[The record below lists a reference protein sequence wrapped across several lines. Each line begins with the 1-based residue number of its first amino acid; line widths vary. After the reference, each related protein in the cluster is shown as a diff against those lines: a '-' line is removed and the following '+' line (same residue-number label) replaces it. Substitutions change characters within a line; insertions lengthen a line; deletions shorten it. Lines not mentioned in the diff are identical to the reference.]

1 MDCDKLKN
9 FYLEKIKT
17 SQIKDENFLAK
28 PSESIRMHTDNLI
41 INAFLLKQLGYIK
54 SDKLFYD
61 LLVACEY
68 HDYGKLNSMFQK
80 RIRKGFSFKD
90 DREVPHA
97 ILSMFFI
104 DKTVCS
110 DYIGVLFSIM
120 FHHYHKK
127 SPLTIFYRRIPLIKK
142 FLFELNFNV
151 NDYNKMCA
159 NIKKIGT
166 IFNTNLNDKQKQY
179 AVLLKGL
186 LHKCDYSASANIPC
200 EKKNDFLL
208 DSIEEWRNGGFE
220 HYEYY
225 NCQKYC
231 ISNRDENIIMI
242 APTGRGKTEA
252 GLLWCGDNKCF
263 FVLPLKTAINAMYGR
278 IKELANDV
286 EAEDVYKSRV
296 ALVHSDMKSYYL
308 KDAND
313 KDTDYDFNYEELSR
327 QFCLPVTVCTPDQ
340 IFDFVLKYPGY
351 EYKLAISSYSK
362 FIIDEIQMYSPDIL
376 AAIIY
381 AIKMI
386 HIMGGKVAVLTAT
399 LPPFVKEE
407 LLKIF
412 GDDVQLADF
421 STEGILRHNVKVFDD
436 KLETDDVI
444 EIVNETNSDTVKKY
458 LVVCNTVKTAN
469 RIYRE
474 LSESNIDAEIN
485 LFHANF
491 IKKDRMKKEKEIM
504 KASEKELNE
513 MNKPEI
519 WISTSVVEASL
530 DIDFDILI
538 TELSDLFSLFQRFGR
553 TNRKGKKDF
562 SNFNCYVFT
571 ELQDRADSFI
581 DKDIHNL
588 SKDAIVTVEGLLTE
602 QEKNSLIEQYLSVE
616 KVQDTNYYKDYCK
629 FFSIYEKE
637 RDYLKSS
644 KESLRNI
651 DRIDAIPKCIYD
663 ENIDLINKNLGII
676 TSKGPKPDAKM
687 EATEKILELTV
698 SVNTYRCKEYE
709 TKIPVD
715 MKFRR
720 IPVIDCNYSFDSGL
734 DFEFIEKP
742 IDDESKEITFY

>member
-1 MDCDKLKN
+1 MTYDEFKKL
-9 FYLEKIKT
+9 YLAKIKT
-17 SQIKDENFLAK
+17 SQIDDEKFLAK
-28 PSESIRMHTDNLI
+28 PSESIRKHTDKLI
-41 INAFLLKQLGYIK
+41 KNAFLLKQLGYMK

-61 LLVACEY
+61 LLVACEF

-80 RIRKGFSFKD
+80 RIRKRFPFYAD
-90 DREVPHA
+90 QEVAHA
-97 ILSMFFI
+97 VLSIYFI
-104 DKTVCS
+104 EKNICN
-110 DYIGVLFSIM
+110 DYISVLFSV
-120 FHHYHKK
+120 FYHHYYRKK
-127 SPLTIFYRRIPLIKK
+127 KPSYWNDHDPQLIKK
-142 FLFELNFNV
+142 FLDEFDNLPNYDFMDENLEWVKDLFE
-151 NDYNKMCA
+151 K
-159 NIKKIGT
+159 
-166 IFNTNLNDKQKQY
+166 NLNEPDKQY

-208 DSIEEWRNGGFE
+208 ESIEDWRSGKFQ
-220 HYEYY
+220 Y
-225 NCQKYC
+225 NTLQEFC
-231 ISNRDENIIMI
+231 IANRNENIMI
-242 APTGRGKTEA
+242 TAPTGMGKTEA

-263 FVLPLKTAINAMYGR
+263 FVLPLKTAINAMFDR
-278 IKELANDV
+278 IKKLANDV

-313 KDTDYDFNYEELSR
+313 KDTDYDFDYEEVSR

-421 STEGILRHNVKVFDD
+421 SSEGILRHNVKVFDD

-513 MNKPEI
+513 MTKPEI

-562 SNFNCYVFT
+562 SDYNCYVFT

-588 SKDAIVTVEGLLTE
+588 SKDAIVTVEGVLTE
-602 QEKNSLIEQYLSVE
+602 QEKNSLIEKYLSVE

-676 TSKGPKPDAKM
+676 TSKGPKPDVKM
-687 EATEKILELTV
+687 KATEEILELTV

-734 DFEFIEKP
+734 DFEFLEKP
-742 IDDESKEITFY
+742 TDDESKEITFY

>member
-1 MDCDKLKN
+1 MDYHN
-9 FYLEKIKT
+9 A
-17 SQIKDENFLAK
+17 LAK
-28 PSESIRMHTDNLI
+28 PSETIEQHTDK
-41 INAFLLKQLGYIK
+41 LLECAKVLYDLGYIK
-54 SDKLFYD
+54 SEQLYKD
-61 LLVACEY
+61 LLVACKN
-68 HDYGKLNSMFQK
+68 HDMGKMNSQFQIRIK
-80 RIRKGFSFKD
+80 RRSKYNYEI
-90 DREVPHA
+90 EVPHA
-97 ILSMFFI
+97 VLSIFFVN
-104 DKTVCS
+104 DSECN
-110 DYIGVLFSIM
+110 DYTSVLFAVLY
-120 FHHYHKK
+120 HHYHKE
-127 SPLTIFYRRIPLIKK
+127 SPMNVFRRDRQLVEK
-142 FLFELNFNV
+142 FLTELNFQA
-151 NDYNKMCA
+151 NDYNKMRR
-159 NIKKIGT
+159 NLSKVKKI
-166 IFNTNLNDKQKQY
+166 FQTNLNDKQKQY

-263 FVLPLKTAINAMYGR
+263 FVLPLKTAINAMYVR
-278 IKELANDV
+278 IKKLANDV
-286 EAEDVYKSRV
+286 EAEELYKRRV

-308 KDAND
+308 KDAYD

-421 STEGILRHNVKVFDD
+421 SSEGILRHNVKVFDD
-436 KLETDDVI
+436 KLKTDDVI
-444 EIVNETNSDTVKKY
+444 QIVNETNSDTVKKY

-562 SNFNCYVFT
+562 SNYNCYVFT
-571 ELQDRADSFI
+571 ELQDKADSFI

-588 SKDAIVTVEGLLTE
+588 SKDAIVTVEGVLTE
-602 QEKNSLIEQYLSVE
+602 QEKNSLIEKYLSVE
-616 KVQDTNYYKDYCK
+616 KVQDTDYYKDYCK
-629 FFSIYEKE
+629 FFENYEDE
-637 RDYLKSS
+637 YDYLNSS
-644 KESLRNI
+644 NDSLRNI

-676 TSKGPKPDAKM
+676 TSKGAKPDVKM
-687 EATEKILELTV
+687 QATEEILELTV

-742 IDDESKEITFY
+742 TDDESKEITFY

>member
-1 MDCDKLKN
+1 MDYHDA
-9 FYLEKIKT
+9 
-17 SQIKDENFLAK
+17 LAK
-28 PSESIRMHTDNLI
+28 PDETIEQHTDK
-41 INAFLLKQLGYIK
+41 LLECAKVLYDLGYIK
-54 SDKLFYD
+54 SEQLYKD
-61 LLVACEY
+61 LLVACKN
-68 HDYGKLNSMFQK
+68 HDMGKINSQFQIRIK
-80 RIRKGFSFKD
+80 RKSRFNYEI
-90 DREVPHA
+90 EVPHA
-97 ILSMFFI
+97 VLSIFFVN
-104 DKTVCS
+104 DSECN
-110 DYIGVLFSIM
+110 DYTSVLFAVLY
-120 FHHYHKK
+120 HHYHKE
-127 SPLTIFYRRIPLIKK
+127 SPMNVFRSERQLIESFLTELDFQQDDYSIMRRKLTK
-142 FLFELNFNV
+142 V
-151 NDYNKMCA
+151 
-159 NIKKIGT
+159 KKI
-166 IFNTNLNDKQKQY
+166 FQTNLNDKQKQY

-208 DSIEEWRNGGFE
+208 DSIEEWRSGKFQ
-220 HYEYY
+220 Y
-225 NCQKYC
+225 NTLQEFC
-231 ISNRDENIIMI
+231 IANRNENIMVT
-242 APTGRGKTEA
+242 APTGMGKTEA

-278 IKELANDV
+278 IKELAKDV

-362 FIIDEIQMYSPDIL
+362 FIIDEIQMYSPDVL

-421 STEGILRHNVKVFDD
+421 SSEGILRHNVKVFDD

-444 EIVNETNSDTVKKY
+444 QIVNETNSDTVKKY

-562 SNFNCYVFT
+562 SNYNCYVFT
-571 ELQDRADSFI
+571 ELQDKADSFI

-588 SKDAIVTVEGLLTE
+588 SKDAIVTVEGVLTE
-602 QEKNSLIEQYLSVE
+602 QEKNSLIEKYLSVE
-616 KVQDTNYYKDYCK
+616 KVQDTDYYKDYCK
-629 FFSIYEKE
+629 FFKNYEDE
-637 RDYLKSS
+637 YDYLNSS
-644 KESLRNI
+644 NDSLRNI
-651 DRIDAIPKCIYD
+651 DRMDAIPKCIYD

-676 TSKGPKPDAKM
+676 TSKGPKPDVKM
-687 EATEKILELTV
+687 NATEEILKLTV
-698 SVNTYRCKEYE
+698 SISMFRCRKHDSG
-709 TKIPVD
+709 ISVD
-715 MKFRR
+715 MKYRK

-734 DFEFIEKP
+734 DFEFFEKP
-742 IDDESKEITFY
+742 TDDSNEVNFI

>member
-1 MDCDKLKN
+1 MDYHN
-9 FYLEKIKT
+9 A
-17 SQIKDENFLAK
+17 LAK
-28 PSESIRMHTDNLI
+28 PSETIEQHTDK
-41 INAFLLKQLGYIK
+41 LLECAKVLYDLGYIK
-54 SDKLFYD
+54 SEQLYKD
-61 LLVACEY
+61 LLVACKN
-68 HDYGKLNSMFQK
+68 HDMGKINSQFQIRIK
-80 RIRKGFSFKD
+80 RKSRFNYEI
-90 DREVPHA
+90 EVPHA
-97 ILSMFFI
+97 VLSIFFVN
-104 DKTVCS
+104 DSECN
-110 DYIGVLFSIM
+110 DYTSVLFAVLY
-120 FHHYHKK
+120 HHYHKE
-127 SPLTIFYRRIPLIKK
+127 SPMNVFRRDRQLVEK
-142 FLFELNFNV
+142 FLTELNFQV
-151 NDYNKMCA
+151 NDYNKMRR
-159 NIKKIGT
+159 NLSKVKKI
-166 IFNTNLNDKQKQY
+166 FQTNLNDKQKQY

-208 DSIEEWRNGGFE
+208 ESIEDWRSGKFQ
-220 HYEYY
+220 Y
-225 NCQKYC
+225 NTLQEFC
-231 ISNRDENIIMI
+231 IANRNENIMVT
-242 APTGRGKTEA
+242 APTGMGKTEA

-278 IKELANDV
+278 IKELAKDV

-313 KDTDYDFNYEELSR
+313 KDTDYDFYYEELSR

-407 LLKIF
+407 LLKNI

-421 STEGILRHNVKVFDD
+421 SSEGILRHNVKVFDD
-436 KLETDDVI
+436 KLKTDDVI
-444 EIVNETNSDTVKKY
+444 PIVNETNSDTVKKY

-504 KASEKELNE
+504 VASEKKLNE

-562 SNFNCYVFT
+562 SNYNCYVFT

-588 SKDAIVTVEGLLTE
+588 SKDAIVTVDGVLTE
-602 QEKNSLIEQYLSVE
+602 QEKNSLIEKYLSVE
-616 KVQDTNYYKDYCK
+616 KVQDTDYYKDYCK
-629 FFSIYEKE
+629 FFKNYEDE
-637 RDYLKSS
+637 YDYLNSS
-644 KESLRNI
+644 NDSLRNI
-651 DRIDAIPKCIYD
+651 DRVDAIPKCVYD
-663 ENIDLINKNLGII
+663 ENVDMINENLEKIN
-676 TSKGPKPDAKM
+676 SKDVDRDSRM
-687 EATEKILELTV
+687 NATEEILKLTV
-698 SVNTYRCKEYE
+698 SISMFRCRKHDSG
-709 TKIPVD
+709 ISVD
-715 MKFRR
+715 MKYRR

-742 IDDESKEITFY
+742 TDDSNEVDFI

>member
-1 MDCDKLKN
+1 MDYHN
-9 FYLEKIKT
+9 A
-17 SQIKDENFLAK
+17 LAK
-28 PSESIRMHTDNLI
+28 PSETIEQHTDK
-41 INAFLLKQLGYIK
+41 LLECAKVLYDLGYIK
-54 SDKLFYD
+54 SEQLYKD
-61 LLVACEY
+61 LLVACKN
-68 HDYGKLNSMFQK
+68 HDMGKINSQFQIRIK
-80 RIRKGFSFKD
+80 RKSRFNYEI
-90 DREVPHA
+90 EVPHA
-97 ILSMFFI
+97 VLSIFFVN
-104 DKTVCS
+104 DSECN
-110 DYIGVLFSIM
+110 DYTSVLFAVLY
-120 FHHYHKK
+120 HHYHKE
-127 SPLTIFYRRIPLIKK
+127 SPMNVFRRDRQLVEK
-142 FLFELNFNV
+142 FLTELNFQS
-151 NDYNKMCA
+151 NDYNKMRR
-159 NIKKIGT
+159 NLSKVKKI
-166 IFNTNLNDKQKQY
+166 FQTNLNDKQKQY

-208 DSIEEWRNGGFE
+208 ESIEDWRSGKFQ
-220 HYEYY
+220 Y
-225 NCQKYC
+225 NTLQEFC
-231 ISNRDENIIMI
+231 IANRNENIMVT
-242 APTGRGKTEA
+242 APTGMGKTEA

-263 FVLPLKTAINAMYGR
+263 FVLPLKTAINAMFDR
-278 IKELANDV
+278 IKKLANDV

-313 KDTDYDFNYEELSR
+313 KDTDYDFDYEELSR

-421 STEGILRHNVKVFDD
+421 SSEGILRHNVKVFDD

-474 LSESNIDAEIN
+474 VSESNIDAEIN

-504 KASEKELNE
+504 EASEKELNE
-513 MNKPEI
+513 MTKPEI

-562 SNFNCYVFT
+562 SDYNCYVFT

-588 SKDAIVTVEGLLTE
+588 SKDAIVTVEGVLTE
-602 QEKNSLIEQYLSVE
+602 QEKNSLIEKYLSVE
-616 KVQDTNYYKDYCK
+616 KVQDTDYYKDYCK
-629 FFSIYEKE
+629 FFKNYEDE
-637 RDYLKSS
+637 YDYLNSS
-644 KESLRNI
+644 TDSLRNI
-651 DRIDAIPKCIYD
+651 DRMDAIPRCVYD
-663 ENIDLINKNLGII
+663 ENVDMINENLEKINS
-676 TSKGPKPDAKM
+676 TDVDKDSRM
-687 EATEKILELTV
+687 NATEEILKLTV
-698 SVNTYRCKEYE
+698 SISMFRCRKHDSG
-709 TKIPVD
+709 ISVD
-715 MKFRR
+715 MKYRR

-734 DFEFIEKP
+734 DFEFLEKP
-742 IDDESKEITFY
+742 TDDESKEITFY

>member
-1 MDCDKLKN
+1 MDYHDA
-9 FYLEKIKT
+9 
-17 SQIKDENFLAK
+17 LAK
-28 PSESIRMHTDNLI
+28 PDETIEQHTDK
-41 INAFLLKQLGYIK
+41 LLECAEILYALGYIK
-54 SDKLFYD
+54 SEQLYKD
-61 LLVACEY
+61 LLVACKN
-68 HDYGKLNSMFQK
+68 HDMGKMNSQFQIRIK
-80 RIRKGFSFKD
+80 RRSKYNYEI
-90 DREVPHA
+90 EVPHA
-97 ILSMFFI
+97 VLSIFFVN
-104 DKTVCS
+104 DSECN
-110 DYIGVLFSIM
+110 DYTSVLFAVLY
-120 FHHYHKK
+120 HHYHKE
-127 SPLTIFYRRIPLIKK
+127 SPMYVFRSERQLIESFLTELDFQQDDYSIMRRKLTK
-142 FLFELNFNV
+142 V
-151 NDYNKMCA
+151 
-159 NIKKIGT
+159 KKI
-166 IFNTNLNDKQKQY
+166 FQTNLNDKQKQY

-200 EKKNDFLL
+200 EKKNDFLFE
-208 DSIEEWRNGGFE
+208 SIEDWRSGKFQ
-220 HYEYY
+220 Y
-225 NCQKYC
+225 NTLQEFC
-231 ISNRDENIIMI
+231 IANCNENIMVT
-242 APTGRGKTEA
+242 APTGMGKTEA

-278 IKELANDV
+278 IKELAKDV
-286 EAEDVYKSRV
+286 EADDVYKSRV

-421 STEGILRHNVKVFDD
+421 SSEGILRHNVKVFDD

-444 EIVNETNSDTVKKY
+444 QIVNETNSDTVKKY

-504 KASEKELNE
+504 VASKKKLNE
-513 MNKPEI
+513 MTKPEI

-562 SNFNCYVFT
+562 SDYNCYVFT

-581 DKDIHNL
+581 DKDIHTL
-588 SKDAIVTVEGLLTE
+588 SKDAIVTVEGVLTE
-602 QEKNSLIEQYLSVE
+602 QEKNSLIEKYLSVE
-616 KVQDTNYYKDYCK
+616 KVQDTDYYKDYCK
-629 FFSIYEKE
+629 FFKNYEDE
-637 RDYLKSS
+637 YDYLNSS
-644 KESLRNI
+644 NDSLRNI
-651 DRIDAIPKCIYD
+651 DRVDAIPKCVYD
-663 ENIDLINKNLGII
+663 ENVDMINENLEKIN
-676 TSKGPKPDAKM
+676 SKDVDRDSRM
-687 EATEKILELTV
+687 NATEEILKLTV
-698 SVNTYRCKEYE
+698 SISMFRCRKHDSG
-709 TKIPVD
+709 ISVD
-715 MKFRR
+715 MKYRK

-742 IDDESKEITFY
+742 TDDSNEVNFI

>member
-1 MDCDKLKN
+1 MDYHDA
-9 FYLEKIKT
+9 
-17 SQIKDENFLAK
+17 LAK
-28 PSESIRMHTDNLI
+28 PDETIEQHTDK
-41 INAFLLKQLGYIK
+41 LLECAEILYALGYIK
-54 SDKLFYD
+54 SEQLYKD
-61 LLVACEY
+61 LLVACKN
-68 HDYGKLNSMFQK
+68 HDMGKMNSQFQIRIK
-80 RIRKGFSFKD
+80 RKSRFNYEI
-90 DREVPHA
+90 EVPHA
-97 ILSMFFI
+97 VLSIFFVN
-104 DKTVCS
+104 DSECN
-110 DYIGVLFSIM
+110 DYTSVLFAVLY
-120 FHHYHKK
+120 HHYHKE
-127 SPLTIFYRRIPLIKK
+127 SPMNVFRSERQLIESFLTELDFQQDDYSIMRRKLTK
-142 FLFELNFNV
+142 V
-151 NDYNKMCA
+151 
-159 NIKKIGT
+159 KKI
-166 IFNTNLNDKQKQY
+166 FQTNLNDKQKQY

-208 DSIEEWRNGGFE
+208 ESIEDWRSGKFQ
-220 HYEYY
+220 Y
-225 NCQKYC
+225 NTLQEFC
-231 ISNRDENIIMI
+231 IANRNENIMVT
-242 APTGRGKTEA
+242 APTGMGKTEA

-278 IKELANDV
+278 IKELAKDV

-313 KDTDYDFNYEELSR
+313 KDTDYDFDYEELSR

-421 STEGILRHNVKVFDD
+421 SSEGILRHNVKVFDD
-436 KLETDDVI
+436 KLKTDDVI
-444 EIVNETNSDTVKKY
+444 PIVNETNSDTVKKY

-513 MNKPEI
+513 MTKPEI

-562 SNFNCYVFT
+562 FDYNCYVFT

-588 SKDAIVTVEGLLTE
+588 SKDAIVTVEGVLTE
-602 QEKNSLIEQYLSVE
+602 QEKNSLIEKYLSVE
-616 KVQDTNYYKDYCK
+616 KVQDTDYYKDYCK
-629 FFSIYEKE
+629 FFKNYEDE
-637 RDYLKSS
+637 YDYLNSS
-644 KESLRNI
+644 NDSLRNI
-651 DRIDAIPKCIYD
+651 DRMDAIPKCVYD
-663 ENIDLINKNLGII
+663 ENVDMINENLEKINFKDVDRD
-676 TSKGPKPDAKM
+676 SRM
-687 EATEKILELTV
+687 NATEEILKLTV
-698 SVNTYRCKEYE
+698 SISMFRCRKHDSG
-709 TKIPVD
+709 ISVD
-715 MKFRR
+715 MKYRK

>member
-1 MDCDKLKN
+1 MDYHN
-9 FYLEKIKT
+9 A
-17 SQIKDENFLAK
+17 LAK
-28 PSESIRMHTDNLI
+28 PSETIEQHTDK
-41 INAFLLKQLGYIK
+41 LLECAKVLYDLGYIK
-54 SDKLFYD
+54 SEQLYKD
-61 LLVACEY
+61 LLVACKN
-68 HDYGKLNSMFQK
+68 HDMGKMNSQFQIRIK
-80 RIRKGFSFKD
+80 RRSKYNYEI
-90 DREVPHA
+90 EVPHA
-97 ILSMFFI
+97 VLSIFFVN
-104 DKTVCS
+104 DSECN
-110 DYIGVLFSIM
+110 DYTSVLFAVLY
-120 FHHYHKK
+120 HHYHKE
-127 SPLTIFYRRIPLIKK
+127 SPMNVFRRDRQLVEK
-142 FLFELNFNV
+142 FLTELNFQS
-151 NDYNKMCA
+151 NDYNKMRR
-159 NIKKIGT
+159 NLSKVKKI
-166 IFNTNLNDKQKQY
+166 FQTNLNDKQKQY

-208 DSIEEWRNGGFE
+208 ESIEDWRSGKFQ
-220 HYEYY
+220 Y
-225 NCQKYC
+225 NTLQEFC
-231 ISNRDENIIMI
+231 IANRNENIMVT
-242 APTGRGKTEA
+242 APTGMGKTEA

-278 IKELANDV
+278 IKELAKDV

-421 STEGILRHNVKVFDD
+421 SSEGILRHNVKVFDD

-444 EIVNETNSDTVKKY
+444 EIVNETSSDTVKKY

-474 LSESNIDAEIN
+474 LSESNIDVEIN

-491 IKKDRMKKEKEIM
+491 IKKDRMDKEKLIM
-504 KASEKELNE
+504 KSSKKKTNE
-513 MNKPEI
+513 MTKPEI

-562 SNFNCYVFT
+562 SDYNCYVFT

-588 SKDAIVTVEGLLTE
+588 SKDAIVTVEGVLTE
-602 QEKNSLIEQYLSVE
+602 QEKNSLIEKYLSVE
-616 KVQDTNYYKDYCK
+616 KVQDTDYYKDYCK
-629 FFSIYEKE
+629 FFKNYEDE
-637 RDYLKSS
+637 YDYLNSS
-644 KESLRNI
+644 NDSLRNI
-651 DRIDAIPKCIYD
+651 DRVDAIPKCIYD

-676 TSKGPKPDAKM
+676 TSKGPKPDVKM
-687 EATEKILELTV
+687 KATEEILELTV

-734 DFEFIEKP
+734 DFEFFEKP
-742 IDDESKEITFY
+742 TDDSNEVNFI

>member
-1 MDCDKLKN
+1 MDYHDA
-9 FYLEKIKT
+9 
-17 SQIKDENFLAK
+17 LAK
-28 PSESIRMHTDNLI
+28 PDETIEQHTDK
-41 INAFLLKQLGYIK
+41 LLECAKVLYDLGYIK
-54 SDKLFYD
+54 SEQLYKD
-61 LLVACEY
+61 LLVACKN
-68 HDYGKLNSMFQK
+68 HDMGKINSQFQIRIK
-80 RIRKGFSFKD
+80 RKSRFNYEI
-90 DREVPHA
+90 EVPHA
-97 ILSMFFI
+97 VLSIFFVN
-104 DKTVCS
+104 DSECN
-110 DYIGVLFSIM
+110 DYTSVLFAVLY
-120 FHHYHKK
+120 HHYHKE
-127 SPLTIFYRRIPLIKK
+127 SPMNVFRSERQLIESFLTELDFQQDDYSIMRRKLTK
-142 FLFELNFNV
+142 V
-151 NDYNKMCA
+151 
-159 NIKKIGT
+159 KKI
-166 IFNTNLNDKQKQY
+166 FQTNLNDKQKQY

-208 DSIEEWRNGGFE
+208 ESIEDWRSGKFQ
-220 HYEYY
+220 Y
-225 NCQKYC
+225 NTLQEFC
-231 ISNRDENIIMI
+231 IANRNENIMVT
-242 APTGRGKTEA
+242 APTGMGKTEA

-278 IKELANDV
+278 IKELAKDV
-286 EAEDVYKSRV
+286 EADDVYKSRV

-362 FIIDEIQMYSPDIL
+362 FIIDEIQMYSPDVL

-436 KLETDDVI
+436 KLKTDDVI
-444 EIVNETNSDTVKKY
+444 QIVNETNSDTVKKY
-458 LVVCNTVKTAN
+458 LVVCNAVKTAN

-504 KASEKELNE
+504 VASKKKLNE

-562 SNFNCYVFT
+562 SDYNCYVFT

-588 SKDAIVTVEGLLTE
+588 SKYAIVTVEGVLTE
-602 QEKNSLIEQYLSVE
+602 QEKNSLIEKYLSVE
-616 KVQDTNYYKDYCK
+616 KVQDTDYYKDYCK
-629 FFSIYEKE
+629 FFKNYEDE
-637 RDYLKSS
+637 YDYLNSS
-644 KESLRNI
+644 NDSLRNI

-676 TSKGPKPDAKM
+676 TSKGPKPDVKM
-687 EATEKILELTV
+687 KATEEILELTV

-715 MKFRR
+715 MKFRK

-742 IDDESKEITFY
+742 TDDESKEITFY

>member
-1 MDCDKLKN
+1 MDYHDA
-9 FYLEKIKT
+9 
-17 SQIKDENFLAK
+17 LAK
-28 PSESIRMHTDNLI
+28 PDETIEQHTDK
-41 INAFLLKQLGYIK
+41 LLECAEILYALGYIK
-54 SDKLFYD
+54 SEQLYKD
-61 LLVACEY
+61 LLVACKN
-68 HDYGKLNSMFQK
+68 HDMGKMNSQFQIRIK
-80 RIRKGFSFKD
+80 RRSKYNYEI
-90 DREVPHA
+90 EVPHA
-97 ILSMFFI
+97 VLSIFFVN
-104 DKTVCS
+104 DSECS
-110 DYIGVLFSIM
+110 DYTSVLFAVLY
-120 FHHYHKK
+120 HHYHKE
-127 SPLTIFYRRIPLIKK
+127 SPMYVFRSERQLIESFLAELDFQQDDYSIMRRKLTK
-142 FLFELNFNV
+142 V
-151 NDYNKMCA
+151 
-159 NIKKIGT
+159 KKI
-166 IFNTNLNDKQKQY
+166 FQTNLNDKQKQY

-208 DSIEEWRNGGFE
+208 ESIEDWRSGKFQ
-220 HYEYY
+220 Y
-225 NCQKYC
+225 NTLQEFC
-231 ISNRDENIIMI
+231 IANRNENIMVT
-242 APTGRGKTEA
+242 APTGMGKTEA

-286 EAEDVYKSRV
+286 EAEELYKRRV

-313 KDTDYDFNYEELSR
+313 KDTDYDFNYEKLSR

-444 EIVNETNSDTVKKY
+444 QIVNETNSDTVKKY

-491 IKKDRMKKEKEIM
+491 IKKDRMKKEKDIM

-553 TNRKGKKDF
+553 TNRKGKKNF
-562 SNFNCYVFT
+562 SNYNCYVFT
-571 ELQDRADSFI
+571 ELQDKADSFI

-588 SKDAIVTVEGLLTE
+588 SKDAIVTVEGVLTE
-602 QEKNSLIEQYLSVE
+602 QEKNSLIEKYLSVE
-616 KVQDTNYYKDYCK
+616 KVQDTDYYKDYCK
-629 FFSIYEKE
+629 FFNNYEDE
-637 RDYLKSS
+637 YDYLNSS
-644 KESLRNI
+644 NDSLRNI
-651 DRIDAIPKCIYD
+651 DRIDAIPKCVYD
-663 ENIDLINKNLGII
+663 ENVDMINENLEKINS
-676 TSKGPKPDAKM
+676 TDVDKDSRM
-687 EATEKILELTV
+687 NATEEILKLTV
-698 SVNTYRCKEYE
+698 SISMFRCRKHDSG
-709 TKIPVD
+709 ISVD
-715 MKFRR
+715 MKYRK

-734 DFEFIEKP
+734 DFEFFEKP
-742 IDDESKEITFY
+742 TDDSNEVNFI

>member
-1 MDCDKLKN
+1 MDYHDA
-9 FYLEKIKT
+9 
-17 SQIKDENFLAK
+17 LAK
-28 PSESIRMHTDNLI
+28 PDETIEQHTDK
-41 INAFLLKQLGYIK
+41 LLECAEILYALGYIK
-54 SDKLFYD
+54 SEQLYKD
-61 LLVACEY
+61 LLVACKN
-68 HDYGKLNSMFQK
+68 HDMGKMNSQFQIRIK
-80 RIRKGFSFKD
+80 RRSKYNYEI
-90 DREVPHA
+90 EVPHA
-97 ILSMFFI
+97 VLSIFFVN
-104 DKTVCS
+104 DSECN
-110 DYIGVLFSIM
+110 DYTSVLFAVLY
-120 FHHYHKK
+120 HHYHKE
-127 SPLTIFYRRIPLIKK
+127 SPMYVFRSERQLIESFLTELDFQQDDYSIMRRKLTK
-142 FLFELNFNV
+142 V
-151 NDYNKMCA
+151 
-159 NIKKIGT
+159 KKI
-166 IFNTNLNDKQKQY
+166 FQTNLNDKQKQY

-208 DSIEEWRNGGFE
+208 DSIEEWRSGKFQ
-220 HYEYY
+220 Y
-225 NCQKYC
+225 NTLQEFC
-231 ISNRDENIIMI
+231 IANRNENIMVT
-242 APTGRGKTEA
+242 APTGMGKTEA

-278 IKELANDV
+278 IKELAKDV

-399 LPPFVKEE
+399 LPPFVKKE

-421 STEGILRHNVKVFDD
+421 SSEGILRHNVKVFDD
-436 KLETDDVI
+436 KLKTDDVI
-444 EIVNETNSDTVKKY
+444 QIVNETNSDTVKKY

-504 KASEKELNE
+504 GASKKKLNE

-562 SNFNCYVFT
+562 SDYNCYVFT

-588 SKDAIVTVEGLLTE
+588 SKDAIVTVEGVLTE
-602 QEKNSLIEQYLSVE
+602 QEKNSLIEKYLSVE
-616 KVQDTNYYKDYCK
+616 KVQDTDYYKDYCK
-629 FFSIYEKE
+629 FFKNYEDE
-637 RDYLKSS
+637 YDYLNSS
-644 KESLRNI
+644 NDSLRNI
-651 DRIDAIPKCIYD
+651 DRVDAIPKCIYD
-663 ENIDLINKNLGII
+663 ENVDMINENLEKIN
-676 TSKGPKPDAKM
+676 SKDVDRDSRM
-687 EATEKILELTV
+687 NATEEILKLTV
-698 SVNTYRCKEYE
+698 SISMFRCRKHDSG
-709 TKIPVD
+709 ISVD
-715 MKFRR
+715 MKYRR

-734 DFEFIEKP
+734 DFEFLEKP
-742 IDDESKEITFY
+742 TDDSNEVNFI

>member
-1 MDCDKLKN
+1 MDYHN
-9 FYLEKIKT
+9 A
-17 SQIKDENFLAK
+17 LAK
-28 PSESIRMHTDNLI
+28 PSETIEQHTDK
-41 INAFLLKQLGYIK
+41 LLECAKVLYDLGYIK
-54 SDKLFYD
+54 SEQLYKD
-61 LLVACEY
+61 LLVACKN
-68 HDYGKLNSMFQK
+68 HDMGKINSQFQIRIK
-80 RIRKGFSFKD
+80 RKSRFNYEI
-90 DREVPHA
+90 EVPHA
-97 ILSMFFI
+97 VLSIFFVN
-104 DKTVCS
+104 DSECN
-110 DYIGVLFSIM
+110 DYTSVLFAVLY
-120 FHHYHKK
+120 HHYHKE
-127 SPLTIFYRRIPLIKK
+127 SPMNVFRRDRQLVEK
-142 FLFELNFNV
+142 FLTELNFQA
-151 NDYNKMCA
+151 NDYNKMRR
-159 NIKKIGT
+159 NLSKVKKI
-166 IFNTNLNDKQKQY
+166 FQTNLNDKQKQY

-208 DSIEEWRNGGFE
+208 ESIEDWRSGKFQ
-220 HYEYY
+220 Y
-225 NCQKYC
+225 NTLQEFC
-231 ISNRDENIIMI
+231 IANCNENIMVT
-242 APTGRGKTEA
+242 APTGMGKTEA

-278 IKELANDV
+278 IKELAKDV
-286 EAEDVYKSRV
+286 EADDVYKSRV

-362 FIIDEIQMYSPDIL
+362 FIIDEIQMYSPDVL

-436 KLETDDVI
+436 KLKTDDVI

-504 KASEKELNE
+504 VASKKKLNE

-562 SNFNCYVFT
+562 SNYNCYVFT

-588 SKDAIVTVEGLLTE
+588 SKDAIVTVDGVLTE
-602 QEKNSLIEQYLSVE
+602 QEKNSLIEKYLSVE
-616 KVQDTNYYKDYCK
+616 KVQDTDYYKDYCK
-629 FFSIYEKE
+629 FFKNYEDE
-637 RDYLKSS
+637 YDYLNSS
-644 KESLRNI
+644 NDSLRNI
-651 DRIDAIPKCIYD
+651 DRVDAIPKCVYD
-663 ENIDLINKNLGII
+663 ENVDMINENLEKIN
-676 TSKGPKPDAKM
+676 SKDVDRDSRM
-687 EATEKILELTV
+687 NATEEILKLTV
-698 SVNTYRCKEYE
+698 SISMFRCRKHDSG
-709 TKIPVD
+709 ISVD
-715 MKFRR
+715 MKYRR

-742 IDDESKEITFY
+742 TDDESKEITFY

>member
-1 MDCDKLKN
+1 MDYHN
-9 FYLEKIKT
+9 A
-17 SQIKDENFLAK
+17 LAK
-28 PSESIRMHTDNLI
+28 PSETIEQHTDK
-41 INAFLLKQLGYIK
+41 LLECAKVLYDLGYIK
-54 SDKLFYD
+54 SEQLYKD
-61 LLVACEY
+61 LLVACKN
-68 HDYGKLNSMFQK
+68 HDMGKINSQFQIRIK
-80 RIRKGFSFKD
+80 RKSRFNYEI
-90 DREVPHA
+90 EVPHA
-97 ILSMFFI
+97 VLSIFFVN
-104 DKTVCS
+104 DSECN
-110 DYIGVLFSIM
+110 DYTSVLFAVLY
-120 FHHYHKK
+120 HHYHKE
-127 SPLTIFYRRIPLIKK
+127 SPMNVFRRDRQLVEK
-142 FLFELNFNV
+142 FLTELNFQA
-151 NDYNKMCA
+151 NDYNKMRR
-159 NIKKIGT
+159 NLSKVKKI
-166 IFNTNLNDKQKQY
+166 FQTNLNDKQKQY

-208 DSIEEWRNGGFE
+208 ESIEDWRSGKFQ
-220 HYEYY
+220 Y
-225 NCQKYC
+225 NTLQEFC
-231 ISNRDENIIMI
+231 IANRNENIMVT
-242 APTGRGKTEA
+242 APTGMGKTEA

-278 IKELANDV
+278 IKELAKDV

-421 STEGILRHNVKVFDD
+421 SSEGILRHNVKVFDD
-436 KLETDDVI
+436 KLKTDDVI
-444 EIVNETNSDTVKKY
+444 QIVNETNSDTVKKY

-504 KASEKELNE
+504 VASEKELNE

-562 SNFNCYVFT
+562 SNYNCYVFT

-588 SKDAIVTVEGLLTE
+588 SKDAIVTVDGVLTE
-602 QEKNSLIEQYLSVE
+602 QEKNSLIEKYLSVE
-616 KVQDTNYYKDYCK
+616 KVQDTDYYKDYCK
-629 FFSIYEKE
+629 FFKNYEDE
-637 RDYLKSS
+637 YDYLNSS
-644 KESLRNI
+644 NDSLRNI
-651 DRIDAIPKCIYD
+651 DRVDAIPKCVYD
-663 ENIDLINKNLGII
+663 ENVDMINENLGKIN
-676 TSKGPKPDAKM
+676 SKDVDRDSRM
-687 EATEKILELTV
+687 NATEEILKLTV
-698 SVNTYRCKEYE
+698 SISMFRCRKHDSG
-709 TKIPVD
+709 ISVD
-715 MKFRR
+715 MKYRR

-742 IDDESKEITFY
+742 ADDSNEVNFI

>member
-1 MDCDKLKN
+1 
-9 FYLEKIKT
+9 
-17 SQIKDENFLAK
+17 
-28 PSESIRMHTDNLI
+28 
-41 INAFLLKQLGYIK
+41 
-54 SDKLFYD
+54 
-61 LLVACEY
+61 
-68 HDYGKLNSMFQK
+68 
-80 RIRKGFSFKD
+80 
-90 DREVPHA
+90 
-97 ILSMFFI
+97 
-104 DKTVCS
+104 
-110 DYIGVLFSIM
+110 
-120 FHHYHKK
+120 
-127 SPLTIFYRRIPLIKK
+127 
-142 FLFELNFNV
+142 
-151 NDYNKMCA
+151 
-159 NIKKIGT
+159 
-166 IFNTNLNDKQKQY
+166 
-179 AVLLKGL
+179 
-186 LHKCDYSASANIPC
+186 
-200 EKKNDFLL
+200 
-208 DSIEEWRNGGFE
+208 
-220 HYEYY
+220 
-225 NCQKYC
+225 
-231 ISNRDENIIMI
+231 
-242 APTGRGKTEA
+242 
-252 GLLWCGDNKCF
+252 LWCGDNKCF

-278 IKELANDV
+278 IKKLANDAEV
-286 EAEDVYKSRV
+286 EDVYKSRV

-308 KDAND
+308 KDSND

-340 IFDFVLKYPGY
+340 IFDFILKYPGY

-421 STEGILRHNVKVFDD
+421 SSEGILRHNVKVFDD
-436 KLETDDVI
+436 TLKTDDVV

-469 RIYRE
+469 RIYKE

-504 KASEKELNE
+504 GASKKKLNE
-513 MNKPEI
+513 MTKPEI

-562 SNFNCYVFT
+562 SNYNCYVFT

-588 SKDAIVTVEGLLTE
+588 SKDAIITVDGVLTE
-602 QEKNSLIEQYLSVE
+602 QEKNSLIEKYLSVE
-616 KVQDTNYYKDYCK
+616 KVQDTDYYKDYCK
-629 FFSIYEKE
+629 FFKNYEDE
-637 RDYLKSS
+637 YDYLNSS
-644 KESLRNI
+644 KDSLRNI
-651 DRIDAIPKCIYD
+651 DRMDAIPKCVYD
-663 ENIDLINKNLGII
+663 ENVDMINENLEKINS
-676 TSKGPKPDAKM
+676 TDVDKDSRM
-687 EATEKILELTV
+687 NATEEILKLTV
-698 SVNTYRCKEYE
+698 SISMFRCRKHDSG
-709 TKIPVD
+709 ISVD
-715 MKFRR
+715 MKYRR

-742 IDDESKEITFY
+742 IDDESKKITFY

>member
-1 MDCDKLKN
+1 MDYHN
-9 FYLEKIKT
+9 A
-17 SQIKDENFLAK
+17 LAK
-28 PSESIRMHTDNLI
+28 PSETIEQHTNK
-41 INAFLLKQLGYIK
+41 LLECAKVLYDLGYIK
-54 SDKLFYD
+54 SEQLYKD
-61 LLVACEY
+61 LLVACKN
-68 HDYGKLNSMFQK
+68 HDMGKINSQFQIRIK
-80 RIRKGFSFKD
+80 RKSRFNYEI
-90 DREVPHA
+90 EVPHA
-97 ILSMFFI
+97 VLSIFFVN
-104 DKTVCS
+104 DSECN
-110 DYIGVLFSIM
+110 DYTSVLFAVLY
-120 FHHYHKK
+120 HHYHKE
-127 SPLTIFYRRIPLIKK
+127 SPMNVFRRDRQLVEK
-142 FLFELNFNV
+142 FLTELNFQA
-151 NDYNKMCA
+151 NDYNKMRR
-159 NIKKIGT
+159 NLSKVKKI
-166 IFNTNLNDKQKQY
+166 FQTNLNDKQKQY

-208 DSIEEWRNGGFE
+208 ESIEDWRSGKFQ
-220 HYEYY
+220 Y
-225 NCQKYC
+225 NTLQEFC
-231 ISNRDENIIMI
+231 IANRNENIMVT
-242 APTGRGKTEA
+242 APTGMGKTEA

-263 FVLPLKTAINAMYGR
+263 FVLPLKTAINAMYVR

-296 ALVHSDMKSYYL
+296 AVVHSDMKSYYL

-386 HIMGGKVAVLTAT
+386 HVMGGKVAVLTAT

-436 KLETDDVI
+436 KLKTDDVI
-444 EIVNETNSDTVKKY
+444 QIVNETNSDTVKKY

-504 KASEKELNE
+504 VASEKKLNE

-562 SNFNCYVFT
+562 SNYNCYVFT

-588 SKDAIVTVEGLLTE
+588 SKDAIVTVDGVLTE
-602 QEKNSLIEQYLSVE
+602 QEKNSLIEKYLSVE
-616 KVQDTNYYKDYCK
+616 KVQDTDYYKDYCK
-629 FFSIYEKE
+629 FFKNYEDE
-637 RDYLKSS
+637 YDYLNSS
-644 KESLRNI
+644 NDSLRNI
-651 DRIDAIPKCIYD
+651 DRVDAIPKCVYD
-663 ENIDLINKNLGII
+663 ENVDMINENLEKIN
-676 TSKGPKPDAKM
+676 SKDVDRDSRM
-687 EATEKILELTV
+687 NATEEILKLTV
-698 SVNTYRCKEYE
+698 SISMFRCRKHDSG
-709 TKIPVD
+709 ISVD
-715 MKFRR
+715 MKYRR
-720 IPVIDCNYSFDSGL
+720 IPVIDCSYSFDSGL

-742 IDDESKEITFY
+742 TDDSNEVNFI

>member
-1 MDCDKLKN
+1 MDYHN
-9 FYLEKIKT
+9 A
-17 SQIKDENFLAK
+17 LAK
-28 PSESIRMHTDNLI
+28 PDETIEQHTDK
-41 INAFLLKQLGYIK
+41 LLECAKVLYDLGYIK
-54 SDKLFYD
+54 SEQLYKD
-61 LLVACEY
+61 LLVACKK
-68 HDYGKLNSMFQK
+68 HDMGKMNSQFQIRIK
-80 RIRKGFSFKD
+80 RRSKYNYEI
-90 DREVPHA
+90 EVPHA
-97 ILSMFFI
+97 VLSIFFV
-104 DKTVCS
+104 DESECN
-110 DYIGVLFSIM
+110 DYTSVLFAVL
-120 FHHYHKK
+120 FHHYHKE
-127 SPLTIFYRRIPLIKK
+127 SPMDVFHDDRQLIEG
-142 FLFELNFNV
+142 FLSELNFQQ
-151 NDYNKMCA
+151 NDYNKMRRKL
-159 NIKKIGT
+159 NKVKKI
-166 IFNTNLNDKQKQY
+166 FQTNLNDKQKQY

-208 DSIEEWRNGGFE
+208 ESIEEWRSGKFQ
-220 HYEYY
+220 Y
-225 NCQKYC
+225 NTLQEFC
-231 ISNRDENIIMI
+231 IANRNENIMVT
-242 APTGRGKTEA
+242 APTGMGKTEA

-278 IKELANDV
+278 IKELANDAEV
-286 EAEDVYKSRV
+286 EDVYKSRV

-313 KDTDYDFNYEELSR
+313 KDADYDFNYEELSR

-407 LLKIF
+407 LIKIF

-421 STEGILRHNVKVFDD
+421 SSEGILRHNVKVFDD
-436 KLETDDVI
+436 TLETDDVV

-504 KASEKELNE
+504 GASKKKLNE
-513 MNKPEI
+513 MTKPEI

-562 SNFNCYVFT
+562 SNYNCYVFT

-588 SKDAIVTVEGLLTE
+588 SKDAIITVDGVLTE
-602 QEKNSLIEQYLSVE
+602 QEKNSLIEKYLSVE
-616 KVQDTNYYKDYCK
+616 KVQDTDYYKDYCK
-629 FFSIYEKE
+629 FFKNYEDE
-637 RDYLKSS
+637 YDYLNSS
-644 KESLRNI
+644 KDSLRNI
-651 DRIDAIPKCIYD
+651 DRMDAIPKCVYD
-663 ENIDLINKNLGII
+663 ENVDMINENLEKINS
-676 TSKGPKPDAKM
+676 TDVDKDSRMK
-687 EATEKILELTV
+687 ATEEILKLTV
-698 SVNTYRCKEYE
+698 SISMFRCRKHDSG
-709 TKIPVD
+709 ISVD
-715 MKFRR
+715 MKYRR

-742 IDDESKEITFY
+742 IDDESKKITFY

>member
-1 MDCDKLKN
+1 MDYHN
-9 FYLEKIKT
+9 A
-17 SQIKDENFLAK
+17 LAK
-28 PSESIRMHTDNLI
+28 PSETIEQHTDK
-41 INAFLLKQLGYIK
+41 LLECAKVLYDLGYIK
-54 SDKLFYD
+54 SEQLYKD
-61 LLVACEY
+61 LLVACKN
-68 HDYGKLNSMFQK
+68 HDMGKINSQFQIRIK
-80 RIRKGFSFKD
+80 RKSRFNYEI
-90 DREVPHA
+90 EVPHA
-97 ILSMFFI
+97 VLSIFFVN
-104 DKTVCS
+104 DSECN
-110 DYIGVLFSIM
+110 DYTSVLFAVLY
-120 FHHYHKK
+120 HHYRKE
-127 SPLTIFYRRIPLIKK
+127 SPMNVFRRDRQLVEK
-142 FLFELNFNV
+142 FLTELNFQS
-151 NDYNKMCA
+151 NDYNKMRR
-159 NIKKIGT
+159 NLSKVKKI
-166 IFNTNLNDKQKQY
+166 FQTNLNDKQKQY

-208 DSIEEWRNGGFE
+208 ESIEDWRSGKFQ
-220 HYEYY
+220 Y
-225 NCQKYC
+225 NTLQEFC
-231 ISNRDENIIMI
+231 IANRNENIMVT
-242 APTGRGKTEA
+242 APTGMGKTEA

-263 FVLPLKTAINAMYGR
+263 FVLPLKTAINAMYVR
-278 IKELANDV
+278 IKKLANDV

-313 KDTDYDFNYEELSR
+313 KDTDYDFDYEELSR

-421 STEGILRHNVKVFDD
+421 SSEGILRHNVKVFDD
-436 KLETDDVI
+436 ELETDNVI

-474 LSESNIDAEIN
+474 FSESNIDAEIN

-513 MNKPEI
+513 MTKPEI

-562 SNFNCYVFT
+562 SDYNCYVFT

-588 SKDAIVTVEGLLTE
+588 SKDAIVTVEGVLTE
-602 QEKNSLIEQYLSVE
+602 QEKNSLIEKYLSVE
-616 KVQDTNYYKDYCK
+616 KVQDTDYYKDYCK
-629 FFSIYEKE
+629 FFKNYEDE
-637 RDYLKSS
+637 YDYLNSS
-644 KESLRNI
+644 KDSLRNI
-651 DRIDAIPKCIYD
+651 DRMDAIPKCVYD
-663 ENIDLINKNLGII
+663 ENVDMINENLEKINS
-676 TSKGPKPDAKM
+676 TDVDKDSRM
-687 EATEKILELTV
+687 NATEEILKLTV
-698 SVNTYRCKEYE
+698 SISMFRCRKHDSG
-709 TKIPVD
+709 ISVD
-715 MKFRR
+715 MKYRR

-734 DFEFIEKP
+734 DFEFLEKP
-742 IDDESKEITFY
+742 TDDESKEITFY

>member
-1 MDCDKLKN
+1 MDYHDA
-9 FYLEKIKT
+9 
-17 SQIKDENFLAK
+17 LAK
-28 PSESIRMHTDNLI
+28 PDETIEQHTDK
-41 INAFLLKQLGYIK
+41 LLECAKVLYDLGYIK
-54 SDKLFYD
+54 SEQLYKD
-61 LLVACEY
+61 LLVACKN
-68 HDYGKLNSMFQK
+68 HDMGKINSQFQIRIK
-80 RIRKGFSFKD
+80 RKSRFNYEI
-90 DREVPHA
+90 EVPHA
-97 ILSMFFI
+97 VLSIFFVN
-104 DKTVCS
+104 DSECN
-110 DYIGVLFSIM
+110 DYTSVLFAVLY
-120 FHHYHKK
+120 HHYHKE
-127 SPLTIFYRRIPLIKK
+127 SPMNVFRSERQLIESFLTELDFQQDDYSIMRRKLTK
-142 FLFELNFNV
+142 V
-151 NDYNKMCA
+151 
-159 NIKKIGT
+159 KKI
-166 IFNTNLNDKQKQY
+166 FQTNLNDKQKQY

-208 DSIEEWRNGGFE
+208 ESIEDWRSGKFQ
-220 HYEYY
+220 Y
-225 NCQKYC
+225 NTLQEFC
-231 ISNRDENIIMI
+231 IANRNENIMVT
-242 APTGRGKTEA
+242 APTGMGKTEA

-278 IKELANDV
+278 IKELAKDV

-308 KDAND
+308 KDTND

-421 STEGILRHNVKVFDD
+421 SSEGILRHNVKVFDD

-444 EIVNETNSDTVKKY
+444 QIVNETNSDTVKKY

-513 MNKPEI
+513 MTKPEI

-562 SNFNCYVFT
+562 SDYNCYVFT

-588 SKDAIVTVEGLLTE
+588 SKDAIVTVEGVLTE
-602 QEKNSLIEQYLSVE
+602 QEKNSLIEKYLSVE

-629 FFSIYEKE
+629 FFKNYEDE
-637 RDYLKSS
+637 YDYLNSS
-644 KESLRNI
+644 NDSLRNI
-651 DRIDAIPKCIYD
+651 DRVDAIPKCVYD
-663 ENIDLINKNLGII
+663 ENVDMINENLEKINS
-676 TSKGPKPDAKM
+676 TDVDKDSRM
-687 EATEKILELTV
+687 NATEEILKLTV
-698 SVNTYRCKEYE
+698 SISMFRCRKHDSG
-709 TKIPVD
+709 ISVD
-715 MKFRR
+715 MKYRK

-734 DFEFIEKP
+734 DFEFFEKP
-742 IDDESKEITFY
+742 TDDSNEVNFI

>member
-1 MDCDKLKN
+1 MDYHDA
-9 FYLEKIKT
+9 
-17 SQIKDENFLAK
+17 LAK
-28 PSESIRMHTDNLI
+28 PSETIEQHTDK
-41 INAFLLKQLGYIK
+41 LLECAKVLYDLGYIK
-54 SDKLFYD
+54 SEQLYKD
-61 LLVACEY
+61 LLVACKN
-68 HDYGKLNSMFQK
+68 HDMGKINSQFQIRIK
-80 RIRKGFSFKD
+80 RKSRFNYEI
-90 DREVPHA
+90 EVPHA
-97 ILSMFFI
+97 VLSIFFVN
-104 DKTVCS
+104 DSECN
-110 DYIGVLFSIM
+110 DYTSVLFAVLY
-120 FHHYHKK
+120 HHYHKE
-127 SPLTIFYRRIPLIKK
+127 SPMNVFRRDRQLVEK
-142 FLFELNFNV
+142 FLTELNFQA
-151 NDYNKMCA
+151 NDYNKMRR
-159 NIKKIGT
+159 NLSKVKKI
-166 IFNTNLNDKQKQY
+166 FQTNLNDKQKQY

-208 DSIEEWRNGGFE
+208 ESIEDWRSGKFQ
-220 HYEYY
+220 Y
-225 NCQKYC
+225 NTLQEFC
-231 ISNRDENIIMI
+231 IANRNENIMVT
-242 APTGRGKTEA
+242 APTGMGKTEA

-263 FVLPLKTAINAMYGR
+263 FVLPLKTAINAMYVR
-278 IKELANDV
+278 IKKLANDV

-308 KDAND
+308 KDAYD

-362 FIIDEIQMYSPDIL
+362 FIIDEIQMYSPDVL

-436 KLETDDVI
+436 KLKTDDVI
-444 EIVNETNSDTVKKY
+444 QIVNETNSDTVKKY

-504 KASEKELNE
+504 GASEKKLNE

-562 SNFNCYVFT
+562 SNYNCYVFT
-571 ELQDRADSFI
+571 ELQDKADSFI

-588 SKDAIVTVEGLLTE
+588 SKDAIVTIEGVLTE
-602 QEKNSLIEQYLSVE
+602 QEKNSLIEKYLSVE
-616 KVQDTNYYKDYCK
+616 KVQDTDYYKDYCK
-629 FFSIYEKE
+629 FFKNYEDE
-637 RDYLKSS
+637 YDYLNSS
-644 KESLRNI
+644 NDSLRNI
-651 DRIDAIPKCIYD
+651 DRVDAIPKCVYD
-663 ENIDLINKNLGII
+663 ENVYMINENLEKIN
-676 TSKGPKPDAKM
+676 SKDVDRDSRM
-687 EATEKILELTV
+687 NATEEILKLTV
-698 SVNTYRCKEYE
+698 SISMFRCRKHDSG
-709 TKIPVD
+709 ISVD
-715 MKFRR
+715 MKYRK

-734 DFEFIEKP
+734 DFEFFEKP
-742 IDDESKEITFY
+742 TDDSNEVNFI

>member
-1 MDCDKLKN
+1 MDYHN
-9 FYLEKIKT
+9 A
-17 SQIKDENFLAK
+17 LAK
-28 PSESIRMHTDNLI
+28 PSETIEQHTDK
-41 INAFLLKQLGYIK
+41 LLECAKVLYDLGYIK
-54 SDKLFYD
+54 SEQLYKD
-61 LLVACEY
+61 LLVACKN
-68 HDYGKLNSMFQK
+68 HDMGKINSQFQIRIK
-80 RIRKGFSFKD
+80 RKSRFNYEI
-90 DREVPHA
+90 EVPHA
-97 ILSMFFI
+97 VLSIFFVN
-104 DKTVCS
+104 DSECN
-110 DYIGVLFSIM
+110 DYTSVLFAVLY
-120 FHHYHKK
+120 HHYHKE
-127 SPLTIFYRRIPLIKK
+127 SPMNVFRRDRQLVEK
-142 FLFELNFNV
+142 FLTELNFQA
-151 NDYNKMCA
+151 NDYNKMRR
-159 NIKKIGT
+159 NLSKVKKI
-166 IFNTNLNDKQKQY
+166 FQTNLNDKQKQY

-208 DSIEEWRNGGFE
+208 ESIEDWRSGKFQ
-220 HYEYY
+220 Y
-225 NCQKYC
+225 NTLQEFC
-231 ISNRDENIIMI
+231 IANRNENIMVT
-242 APTGRGKTEA
+242 APTGMGKTEA

-278 IKELANDV
+278 IKELAKDV

-436 KLETDDVI
+436 KLKTDDVI
-444 EIVNETNSDTVKKY
+444 QIVNETNSDTVKKY

-562 SNFNCYVFT
+562 SNYNCYVFT
-571 ELQDRADSFI
+571 ELQDKADSFI

-588 SKDAIVTVEGLLTE
+588 SKDAIVTIEGVLTE
-602 QEKNSLIEQYLSVE
+602 QEKNSLIEKYLSVE
-616 KVQDTNYYKDYCK
+616 KVQDTDYYKDYCK
-629 FFSIYEKE
+629 FFKNYEDE
-637 RDYLKSS
+637 YDYLNSS
-644 KESLRNI
+644 NDSLRNI
-651 DRIDAIPKCIYD
+651 DRVDAIPKCVYD
-663 ENIDLINKNLGII
+663 ENVDMINENLEKIN
-676 TSKGPKPDAKM
+676 SKDVDRDSRM
-687 EATEKILELTV
+687 NATEEILKLTV
-698 SVNTYRCKEYE
+698 SISMFRCRKHDSG
-709 TKIPVD
+709 ISVD
-715 MKFRR
+715 MKYRK

-742 IDDESKEITFY
+742 TDDESKEITFY

>member
-1 MDCDKLKN
+1 MDYHDA
-9 FYLEKIKT
+9 
-17 SQIKDENFLAK
+17 LAK
-28 PSESIRMHTDNLI
+28 PDETIEQHTDK
-41 INAFLLKQLGYIK
+41 LLECAKVLYDLGYIK
-54 SDKLFYD
+54 SEQLYKD
-61 LLVACEY
+61 LLVACKN
-68 HDYGKLNSMFQK
+68 HDMGKINSQFQIRIK
-80 RIRKGFSFKD
+80 RKSRFNYEI
-90 DREVPHA
+90 EVPHA
-97 ILSMFFI
+97 VLSIFFVN
-104 DKTVCS
+104 DSECN
-110 DYIGVLFSIM
+110 DYTSVLFSVLY
-120 FHHYHKK
+120 HHYHKE
-127 SPLTIFYRRIPLIKK
+127 SPMNVFRSERQLIESFLTELDFQQDDYSIMRRKLTK
-142 FLFELNFNV
+142 V
-151 NDYNKMCA
+151 
-159 NIKKIGT
+159 KKI
-166 IFNTNLNDKQKQY
+166 FQTNLNDKQKQY

-208 DSIEEWRNGGFE
+208 ESIEDWRSGKFQ
-220 HYEYY
+220 Y
-225 NCQKYC
+225 NTLQEFC
-231 ISNRDENIIMI
+231 IANRNENIMVT
-242 APTGRGKTEA
+242 APTGMGKTEA

-278 IKELANDV
+278 IKELAKDV
-286 EAEDVYKSRV
+286 EADDVYKSRV

-362 FIIDEIQMYSPDIL
+362 FIIDEIQMYSPDVL

-421 STEGILRHNVKVFDD
+421 SSEGILRHNVKVFDD

-444 EIVNETNSDTVKKY
+444 QIVNETNSDTVKKY

-562 SNFNCYVFT
+562 SNYNCYVFT

-588 SKDAIVTVEGLLTE
+588 SKDAIVTVEGVLTE
-602 QEKNSLIEQYLSVE
+602 QEKNSLIEKYLSVE
-616 KVQDTNYYKDYCK
+616 KVQDTDYYKDYCK
-629 FFSIYEKE
+629 FFKNYEDE
-637 RDYLKSS
+637 YDYLNSS
-644 KESLRNI
+644 NDSLRNI
-651 DRIDAIPKCIYD
+651 DRVDAIPKCVYD
-663 ENIDLINKNLGII
+663 ENVDMINENLEKIN
-676 TSKGPKPDAKM
+676 SKDVDRDSRM
-687 EATEKILELTV
+687 NATEEILKLTV
-698 SVNTYRCKEYE
+698 SISMFRCRKHDSG
-709 TKIPVD
+709 ISVD
-715 MKFRR
+715 MKYRK

-742 IDDESKEITFY
+742 TDDSNEVNFI

>member
-1 MDCDKLKN
+1 MDYHN
-9 FYLEKIKT
+9 A
-17 SQIKDENFLAK
+17 LAK
-28 PSESIRMHTDNLI
+28 PSETIEQHTDK
-41 INAFLLKQLGYIK
+41 LLECAKVLYDLGYIK
-54 SDKLFYD
+54 SEQLYKD
-61 LLVACEY
+61 LLVACKN
-68 HDYGKLNSMFQK
+68 HDMGKINSQFQIRIK
-80 RIRKGFSFKD
+80 RKSRFNYEI
-90 DREVPHA
+90 EVPHA
-97 ILSMFFI
+97 VLSIFFVN
-104 DKTVCS
+104 DSECN
-110 DYIGVLFSIM
+110 DYTSVLFAVLY
-120 FHHYHKK
+120 HHYHKE
-127 SPLTIFYRRIPLIKK
+127 SPMNVFRRDRQLVEK
-142 FLFELNFNV
+142 FLTELNFQV
-151 NDYNKMCA
+151 NDYNKMRR
-159 NIKKIGT
+159 NLSKVKKI
-166 IFNTNLNDKQKQY
+166 FQTNLNDKQKQY

-208 DSIEEWRNGGFE
+208 ESIEDWRSGKFQ
-220 HYEYY
+220 Y
-225 NCQKYC
+225 NTLQEFC
-231 ISNRDENIIMI
+231 IANRNENIMVT
-242 APTGRGKTEA
+242 APTGMGKTEA

-278 IKELANDV
+278 IKELAKDV

-313 KDTDYDFNYEELSR
+313 KDTDYDFYYEELSR

-407 LLKIF
+407 LLKNI

-421 STEGILRHNVKVFDD
+421 SSEGILRHNVKVFDD
-436 KLETDDVI
+436 KLKTDDVI
-444 EIVNETNSDTVKKY
+444 PIVNETNSDTVKKY

-504 KASEKELNE
+504 VASEKKLNE

-562 SNFNCYVFT
+562 SNYNCYVFT

-588 SKDAIVTVEGLLTE
+588 SKDAIVTVDGVLTE
-602 QEKNSLIEQYLSVE
+602 QEKNSLIEKYLSVE
-616 KVQDTNYYKDYCK
+616 KVQDTDYYKDYCK
-629 FFSIYEKE
+629 FFKNYEDE
-637 RDYLKSS
+637 YDYLNSS
-644 KESLRNI
+644 NDSLRNI
-651 DRIDAIPKCIYD
+651 DRVDAIPKCVYD
-663 ENIDLINKNLGII
+663 ENVDMINENLEKIN
-676 TSKGPKPDAKM
+676 SKDVDRDSRM
-687 EATEKILELTV
+687 NATEEILKLTV
-698 SVNTYRCKEYE
+698 SISMFRCRKHDSG
-709 TKIPVD
+709 ISVD
-715 MKFRR
+715 MKYRR

-742 IDDESKEITFY
+742 TDDSNEVNFI

>member
-1 MDCDKLKN
+1 MDYHN
-9 FYLEKIKT
+9 A
-17 SQIKDENFLAK
+17 LAK
-28 PSESIRMHTDNLI
+28 PSETIEQHTDK
-41 INAFLLKQLGYIK
+41 LLECAKVLYDLGYIK
-54 SDKLFYD
+54 SEQLYKD
-61 LLVACEY
+61 LLVACKN
-68 HDYGKLNSMFQK
+68 HDMGKINSQFQIRIK
-80 RIRKGFSFKD
+80 RKSRFNYEI
-90 DREVPHA
+90 EVPHA
-97 ILSMFFI
+97 VLSIFFVN
-104 DKTVCS
+104 DSECN
-110 DYIGVLFSIM
+110 DYTSVLFAVLY
-120 FHHYHKK
+120 HHYHKE
-127 SPLTIFYRRIPLIKK
+127 SPMNVFRRDRQLVEK
-142 FLFELNFNV
+142 FLTELNFQV
-151 NDYNKMCA
+151 NDYNKMRR
-159 NIKKIGT
+159 NLSKVKKI
-166 IFNTNLNDKQKQY
+166 FQTNLNDKQKQY

-208 DSIEEWRNGGFE
+208 ESIEDWRSGKFQ
-220 HYEYY
+220 Y
-225 NCQKYC
+225 NTLQEFC
-231 ISNRDENIIMI
+231 IANRNENIMVT
-242 APTGRGKTEA
+242 APTGMGKTEA

-278 IKELANDV
+278 IKELAKDV

-313 KDTDYDFNYEELSR
+313 KDTDYDFDYEELSR

-407 LLKIF
+407 LLKNI

-421 STEGILRHNVKVFDD
+421 SSEGILRHNVKVFDD
-436 KLETDDVI
+436 KLKTDDVI
-444 EIVNETNSDTVKKY
+444 PIVNETNSDTVKKY

-504 KASEKELNE
+504 VASEKKLNE

-562 SNFNCYVFT
+562 SNYNCYVFT
-571 ELQDRADSFI
+571 ELQDRTDSFI

-588 SKDAIVTVEGLLTE
+588 SKDAIVTVDGVLTE
-602 QEKNSLIEQYLSVE
+602 QEKNSLIEKYLSVE
-616 KVQDTNYYKDYCK
+616 KVQDTDYYKDYCK
-629 FFSIYEKE
+629 FFKNYEDE
-637 RDYLKSS
+637 YDYLNSS
-644 KESLRNI
+644 NDSLRNI
-651 DRIDAIPKCIYD
+651 DRVDAIPKCVYD
-663 ENIDLINKNLGII
+663 ENVDMINENLEKIN
-676 TSKGPKPDAKM
+676 SKDVDRDSRM
-687 EATEKILELTV
+687 NATEEILKLTV
-698 SVNTYRCKEYE
+698 SISMFRCRKHDSG
-709 TKIPVD
+709 ISVD
-715 MKFRR
+715 MKYRR
-720 IPVIDCNYSFDSGL
+720 IPVIDCNYSYDSGL

-742 IDDESKEITFY
+742 ADDSNEVNFI

>member
-1 MDCDKLKN
+1 MDYHDA
-9 FYLEKIKT
+9 
-17 SQIKDENFLAK
+17 LAK
-28 PSESIRMHTDNLI
+28 PDETIEQHTYK
-41 INAFLLKQLGYIK
+41 LLECAEILYALGYIK
-54 SDKLFYD
+54 SEQLYKD
-61 LLVACEY
+61 LLVACKN
-68 HDYGKLNSMFQK
+68 HDMGKMNSQFQIRIK
-80 RIRKGFSFKD
+80 RRSKYNYEI
-90 DREVPHA
+90 EVPHA
-97 ILSMFFI
+97 VLSIFFVN
-104 DKTVCS
+104 DSECN
-110 DYIGVLFSIM
+110 DYTSVLFAVLY
-120 FHHYHKK
+120 HHYHKE
-127 SPLTIFYRRIPLIKK
+127 SPMYVFRSERQLIESFLTELDFQQDDYSIMRRKLTK
-142 FLFELNFNV
+142 V
-151 NDYNKMCA
+151 
-159 NIKKIGT
+159 KKI
-166 IFNTNLNDKQKQY
+166 FQTNLNDKQKQY

-208 DSIEEWRNGGFE
+208 ESIEDWRSGKFQ
-220 HYEYY
+220 Y
-225 NCQKYC
+225 NTLQEFC
-231 ISNRDENIIMI
+231 IANRNENIMVT
-242 APTGRGKTEA
+242 APTGMGKTEA

-278 IKELANDV
+278 IKELAKDV

-436 KLETDDVI
+436 KLKTDDVI
-444 EIVNETNSDTVKKY
+444 QIVNETNSDTVKKY

-504 KASEKELNE
+504 VASKKKLNE

-562 SNFNCYVFT
+562 SDYNCYVFT

-581 DKDIHNL
+581 DKDIHTL
-588 SKDAIVTVEGLLTE
+588 SKDAIVTVEGVLTE
-602 QEKNSLIEQYLSVE
+602 QEKNSLIEKYLSVE
-616 KVQDTNYYKDYCK
+616 KVQDTDYYKDYCK
-629 FFSIYEKE
+629 FFKNYEDE
-637 RDYLKSS
+637 YDYLNSS
-644 KESLRNI
+644 NDSLRNI
-651 DRIDAIPKCIYD
+651 DRVDAIPKCVYD
-663 ENIDLINKNLGII
+663 ENVDMINENLEKIN
-676 TSKGPKPDAKM
+676 SKDVDRDSRM
-687 EATEKILELTV
+687 NATEEILKLTV
-698 SVNTYRCKEYE
+698 SISMFRCRKHDSG
-709 TKIPVD
+709 ISVD
-715 MKFRR
+715 MKYRK

-734 DFEFIEKP
+734 DFEFFEKP
-742 IDDESKEITFY
+742 TDDSNEVNFI

>member
-1 MDCDKLKN
+1 MDYHN
-9 FYLEKIKT
+9 A
-17 SQIKDENFLAK
+17 LAK
-28 PSESIRMHTDNLI
+28 PDETIEQHTDK
-41 INAFLLKQLGYIK
+41 LLECAKVLYDLGYIK
-54 SDKLFYD
+54 SEQLYKD
-61 LLVACEY
+61 LLVACKK
-68 HDYGKLNSMFQK
+68 HDMGKMNSQFQIRIK
-80 RIRKGFSFKD
+80 RRSKYNYEI
-90 DREVPHA
+90 EVPHA
-97 ILSMFFI
+97 VLSIFFV
-104 DKTVCS
+104 DESECN
-110 DYIGVLFSIM
+110 DYTSVLFAVL
-120 FHHYHKK
+120 FHHYHKE
-127 SPLTIFYRRIPLIKK
+127 SPMDVFHDDRQLIEG
-142 FLFELNFNV
+142 FLSELNFQQ
-151 NDYNKMCA
+151 NDYNKMRRKL
-159 NIKKIGT
+159 NKVKKI
-166 IFNTNLNDKQKQY
+166 FQTNLNDKQKQY

-208 DSIEEWRNGGFE
+208 ESIEEWRSGKFQ
-220 HYEYY
+220 Y
-225 NCQKYC
+225 NTLQEFC
-231 ISNRDENIIMI
+231 IANRNENIMVT
-242 APTGRGKTEA
+242 APTGMGKTEA

-278 IKELANDV
+278 IKKLANDAEV
-286 EAEDVYKSRV
+286 EELYKRRV

-313 KDTDYDFNYEELSR
+313 KDADYDFNYEELSR
-327 QFCLPVTVCTPDQ
+327 QYCLPVTVCTPDQ

-407 LLKIF
+407 LIKIF

-421 STEGILRHNVKVFDD
+421 SSEGILRHNVKVFDD
-436 KLETDDVI
+436 TLKTDDVV

-469 RIYRE
+469 RIYKE

-504 KASEKELNE
+504 GASKKKLNE
-513 MNKPEI
+513 MTKPEI

-562 SNFNCYVFT
+562 SNYNCYVFT

-588 SKDAIVTVEGLLTE
+588 SKDAIVTGDGVLTE
-602 QEKNSLIEQYLSVE
+602 QEKNYLIEKYLSVE
-616 KVQDTNYYKDYCK
+616 KVQNTDYYKDYCK
-629 FFSIYEKE
+629 FFKNYEDE
-637 RDYLKSS
+637 YDYLNSS
-644 KESLRNI
+644 KDSLRNI
-651 DRIDAIPKCIYD
+651 DRMDAIPKCVYD
-663 ENIDLINKNLGII
+663 ENVDMINENLEKINS
-676 TSKGPKPDAKM
+676 TDVDKDSRM
-687 EATEKILELTV
+687 NATEEILKLTV
-698 SVNTYRCKEYE
+698 SISMFRCRKHDSG
-709 TKIPVD
+709 ISVD
-715 MKFRR
+715 MKYRR

-742 IDDESKEITFY
+742 IDDESKKITFY

>member
-1 MDCDKLKN
+1 MDYHN
-9 FYLEKIKT
+9 A
-17 SQIKDENFLAK
+17 LAK
-28 PSESIRMHTDNLI
+28 PSETIEQHTDK
-41 INAFLLKQLGYIK
+41 LLECAKVLYDLGYIK
-54 SDKLFYD
+54 SEQLYKD
-61 LLVACEY
+61 LLVACKN
-68 HDYGKLNSMFQK
+68 HDMGKINSQFQIRIK
-80 RIRKGFSFKD
+80 RKSRFNYEI
-90 DREVPHA
+90 EVPHA
-97 ILSMFFI
+97 VLSIFFVN
-104 DKTVCS
+104 DSECN
-110 DYIGVLFSIM
+110 DYTSVLFAVLY
-120 FHHYHKK
+120 HHYHKE
-127 SPLTIFYRRIPLIKK
+127 SPMNVFRRDRQLVEK
-142 FLFELNFNV
+142 FLTELNFQS
-151 NDYNKMCA
+151 NDYNKMRR
-159 NIKKIGT
+159 NLSKVKKI
-166 IFNTNLNDKQKQY
+166 FQTNLNDKQKQY

-186 LHKCDYSASANIPC
+186 LHKCDYSASAHIPC

-252 GLLWCGDNKCF
+252 GLLWCGNNKCF
-263 FVLPLKTAINAMYGR
+263 FVLPLKTAINAMFDR
-278 IKELANDV
+278 IKKLANDV
-286 EAEDVYKSRV
+286 ETEDVYKSRV

-313 KDTDYDFNYEELSR
+313 KDTDYDFDYEEVSR

-386 HIMGGKVAVLTAT
+386 YIMGGKVAVLTAT

-421 STEGILRHNVKVFDD
+421 SSEGILRHNVKVFDD
-436 KLETDDVI
+436 KLETDDII

-474 LSESNIDAEIN
+474 FSESNIDAEIN

-513 MNKPEI
+513 MTKPEI

-562 SNFNCYVFT
+562 SNYNCYVFT

-588 SKDAIVTVEGLLTE
+588 SKDAIVTVDGVLTE
-602 QEKNSLIEQYLSVE
+602 QEKNFLIEKYLSVE
-616 KVQDTNYYKDYCK
+616 KVQDTDYYKDYCK
-629 FFSIYEKE
+629 FFKNYEDE
-637 RDYLKSS
+637 YDYLNSS
-644 KESLRNI
+644 KDSLRNI
-651 DRIDAIPKCIYD
+651 DRMDAIPKCVYD
-663 ENIDLINKNLGII
+663 ENVDMVNENLEKINSTDVDKD
-676 TSKGPKPDAKM
+676 SRMK
-687 EATEKILELTV
+687 ATEEILKLTV
-698 SVNTYRCKEYE
+698 SISMFRCRKHDSG
-709 TKIPVD
+709 ISVD
-715 MKFRR
+715 MKYRR

-734 DFEFIEKP
+734 DFEFLEKP
-742 IDDESKEITFY
+742 TDDSNEVIFI

>member
-1 MDCDKLKN
+1 MDYHN
-9 FYLEKIKT
+9 A
-17 SQIKDENFLAK
+17 LAK
-28 PSESIRMHTDNLI
+28 PDETIEQHTDK
-41 INAFLLKQLGYIK
+41 LLECAKVLYDLGYIK
-54 SDKLFYD
+54 SEQLYKD
-61 LLVACEY
+61 LLVACKK
-68 HDYGKLNSMFQK
+68 HDMGKMNSQFQIRIK
-80 RIRKGFSFKD
+80 RRSKYNYEI
-90 DREVPHA
+90 EVPHA
-97 ILSMFFI
+97 VLSIFFV
-104 DKTVCS
+104 DESECN
-110 DYIGVLFSIM
+110 DYTSVLFAVL
-120 FHHYHKK
+120 FHHYHKE
-127 SPLTIFYRRIPLIKK
+127 SPMDVFHDDRQLIEG
-142 FLFELNFNV
+142 FLSELNFQQ
-151 NDYNKMCA
+151 NDYNKMRRKL
-159 NIKKIGT
+159 NKVKKI
-166 IFNTNLNDKQKQY
+166 FQTNLNDKQKQY

-186 LHKCDYSASANIPC
+186 LHKCDYSASANILC

-208 DSIEEWRNGGFE
+208 ESIEDWRSGKFQ
-220 HYEYY
+220 Y
-225 NCQKYC
+225 NTLQEFC
-231 ISNRDENIIMI
+231 IANRNENIMVT
-242 APTGRGKTEA
+242 APTGMGKTEA

-278 IKELANDV
+278 IKKLANDAEV
-286 EAEDVYKSRV
+286 EDAYKSRV

-308 KDAND
+308 KDANN
-313 KDTDYDFNYEELSR
+313 KDADYDFNYEELSR

-421 STEGILRHNVKVFDD
+421 SSEGILRHNVKVFDD
-436 KLETDDVI
+436 TLETDDVV

-469 RIYRE
+469 RIYKE

-504 KASEKELNE
+504 GASKKKLNE
-513 MNKPEI
+513 MTKPEI

-562 SNFNCYVFT
+562 SNYNCYVFT

-581 DKDIHNL
+581 DLDIHNL
-588 SKDAIVTVEGLLTE
+588 SKDAIITVKGVLTE
-602 QEKNSLIEQYLSVE
+602 QEKNSLIEKYLSVE
-616 KVQDTNYYKDYCK
+616 KVQDTDYYKDYYK
-629 FFSIYEKE
+629 FFKNYEDE
-637 RDYLKSS
+637 YDYLNSS
-644 KESLRNI
+644 KDSLRNI
-651 DRIDAIPKCIYD
+651 DRMDAIPKCVYD
-663 ENIDLINKNLGII
+663 ENVDMINENLEKINS
-676 TSKGPKPDAKM
+676 TDVDKDSRM
-687 EATEKILELTV
+687 NATEEILKLTV
-698 SVNTYRCKEYE
+698 SISMFRCRKHDSG
-709 TKIPVD
+709 ISVD
-715 MKFRR
+715 MKYRR

-742 IDDESKEITFY
+742 TDDESKEITFY

>member
-1 MDCDKLKN
+1 MDYHN
-9 FYLEKIKT
+9 A
-17 SQIKDENFLAK
+17 LAK
-28 PSESIRMHTDNLI
+28 PSETIEQHTDK
-41 INAFLLKQLGYIK
+41 LLECAKVLYDLGYIK
-54 SDKLFYD
+54 SEQLYKD
-61 LLVACEY
+61 LLVACKN
-68 HDYGKLNSMFQK
+68 HDMGKINSQFQIRIK
-80 RIRKGFSFKD
+80 RKSRFNYEI
-90 DREVPHA
+90 EVPHA
-97 ILSMFFI
+97 VLSIFFVN
-104 DKTVCS
+104 DSECN
-110 DYIGVLFSIM
+110 DYTSVLFAVLY
-120 FHHYHKK
+120 HHYHKE
-127 SPLTIFYRRIPLIKK
+127 SPMNVFRRDRQLVEK
-142 FLFELNFNV
+142 FLTEQNFQA
-151 NDYNKMCA
+151 NDYNKMRR
-159 NIKKIGT
+159 NLSKVKKI
-166 IFNTNLNDKQKQY
+166 FQTNLNDKQKQY

-208 DSIEEWRNGGFE
+208 ESIEDWRSGKFQ
-220 HYEYY
+220 Y
-225 NCQKYC
+225 NTLQEFC
-231 ISNRDENIIMI
+231 IANRNENIMVT
-242 APTGRGKTEA
+242 APTGMGKTEA

-278 IKELANDV
+278 IKELAKDV
-286 EAEDVYKSRV
+286 EADDVYKSRV

-362 FIIDEIQMYSPDIL
+362 FIIDEIQMYSPDVL

-436 KLETDDVI
+436 KLKTDDVI
-444 EIVNETNSDTVKKY
+444 QIVNETNSDTVKKY

-491 IKKDRMKKEKEIM
+491 IKKDRMKKEKDIM

-530 DIDFDILI
+530 DINFDILI

-562 SNFNCYVFT
+562 SNYNCYVFT

-588 SKDAIVTVEGLLTE
+588 SKDAIVTVDGVLTE
-602 QEKNSLIEQYLSVE
+602 QEKNSLIEKYLSVE
-616 KVQDTNYYKDYCK
+616 KVQDTDYYKDYCK
-629 FFSIYEKE
+629 FFKNYEDE
-637 RDYLKSS
+637 YDYLNSS
-644 KESLRNI
+644 NDSLRNI
-651 DRIDAIPKCIYD
+651 DRVDAIPKCVYD
-663 ENIDLINKNLGII
+663 ENVDMINKNLEKIN
-676 TSKGPKPDAKM
+676 SKDVDRDSRM
-687 EATEKILELTV
+687 NATEEILKLTV
-698 SVNTYRCKEYE
+698 SISMFRCRKHDSG
-709 TKIPVD
+709 ISVD
-715 MKFRR
+715 MKYRR

-742 IDDESKEITFY
+742 TDDSNEVNFI

>member
-1 MDCDKLKN
+1 MDYHN
-9 FYLEKIKT
+9 A
-17 SQIKDENFLAK
+17 LAK
-28 PSESIRMHTDNLI
+28 PSETIEQHTDK
-41 INAFLLKQLGYIK
+41 LLECAEILYALGYIK
-54 SDKLFYD
+54 SEQLYKD
-61 LLVACEY
+61 LLVACKN
-68 HDYGKLNSMFQK
+68 HDMGKINSQFQIRIK
-80 RIRKGFSFKD
+80 RKSRFNYEI
-90 DREVPHA
+90 EVPHA
-97 ILSMFFI
+97 VLSIFFVN
-104 DKTVCS
+104 DSECN
-110 DYIGVLFSIM
+110 DYTSVLFAVLY
-120 FHHYHKK
+120 HHYHKE
-127 SPLTIFYRRIPLIKK
+127 SPMNVFRRDRQLVEK
-142 FLFELNFNV
+142 FLTELNFQA
-151 NDYNKMCA
+151 NDYNKMRR
-159 NIKKIGT
+159 NLSKVKKI
-166 IFNTNLNDKQKQY
+166 FQTNLNDKQKQY

-208 DSIEEWRNGGFE
+208 ESIEDWRSGKFQ
-220 HYEYY
+220 Y
-225 NCQKYC
+225 NTLQEFC
-231 ISNRDENIIMI
+231 IANRNENIMVT
-242 APTGRGKTEA
+242 APTGMGKTEA

-278 IKELANDV
+278 IKELAKDV
-286 EAEDVYKSRV
+286 VADDVYKSRV

-421 STEGILRHNVKVFDD
+421 STEGIQRHNVKVFDD
-436 KLETDDVI
+436 KLKTDDVI
-444 EIVNETNSDTVKKY
+444 QIVNETNSDTVKKY

-504 KASEKELNE
+504 VASKKKLNE

-538 TELSDLFSLFQRFGR
+538 TELSDLFSLFLRFGR

-562 SNFNCYVFT
+562 SNYNCYVFT

-588 SKDAIVTVEGLLTE
+588 SKDAIVTVEGVLTE
-602 QEKNSLIEQYLSVE
+602 QEKNSLIEKYLSVE
-616 KVQDTNYYKDYCK
+616 KVQDTDYYKDYCK
-629 FFSIYEKE
+629 FFKNYEDE
-637 RDYLKSS
+637 YDYLNSS
-644 KESLRNI
+644 KDSLRNI
-651 DRIDAIPKCIYD
+651 DRMDAIPKCVYD
-663 ENIDLINKNLGII
+663 ENVDMINENLEKIN
-676 TSKGPKPDAKM
+676 SKDVDRDSRM
-687 EATEKILELTV
+687 NATEEILKLTV
-698 SVNTYRCKEYE
+698 SISMFRCRKHDSG
-709 TKIPVD
+709 IFVD
-715 MKFRR
+715 MKYRK

-734 DFEFIEKP
+734 DFEFFEKP
-742 IDDESKEITFY
+742 TDDSNEVNFI

>member
-1 MDCDKLKN
+1 MDYHN
-9 FYLEKIKT
+9 A
-17 SQIKDENFLAK
+17 LAK
-28 PSESIRMHTDNLI
+28 PSETIEQHTDK
-41 INAFLLKQLGYIK
+41 LLECAKVLYDLGYIK
-54 SDKLFYD
+54 SEQLYKD
-61 LLVACEY
+61 LLVACKN
-68 HDYGKLNSMFQK
+68 HDMGKINSQFQIRIK
-80 RIRKGFSFKD
+80 RKSRFNYEI
-90 DREVPHA
+90 EVPHA
-97 ILSMFFI
+97 VLSIFFVN
-104 DKTVCS
+104 DSECN
-110 DYIGVLFSIM
+110 DYTSVLFAVLY
-120 FHHYHKK
+120 HHYHKE
-127 SPLTIFYRRIPLIKK
+127 SPMNVFRRDRQLVEK
-142 FLFELNFNV
+142 FLTELNFQS
-151 NDYNKMCA
+151 NDYNKMRR
-159 NIKKIGT
+159 NLSKVKKI
-166 IFNTNLNDKQKQY
+166 FQTNLNDKQKQY

-208 DSIEEWRNGGFE
+208 ESIEDWRSGKFQ
-220 HYEYY
+220 Y
-225 NCQKYC
+225 NTLQEFC
-231 ISNRDENIIMI
+231 IANRNENIMVT
-242 APTGRGKTEA
+242 APTGMGKTEA

-263 FVLPLKTAINAMYGR
+263 FVLPLKTAINAMFDR
-278 IKELANDV
+278 IKKLANDV

-313 KDTDYDFNYEELSR
+313 KDTDYDFDYEELSR

-421 STEGILRHNVKVFDD
+421 SSEGILRHNVKVFDD

-444 EIVNETNSDTVKKY
+444 EIVNETNSDTVIKY

-474 LSESNIDAEIN
+474 VSESNIDAEIN

-491 IKKDRMKKEKEIM
+491 IKKDRMKKEEKIM
-504 KASEKELNE
+504 KASKKDLNK
-513 MNKPEI
+513 MTKPEI

-562 SNFNCYVFT
+562 SNYNCYVFT

-588 SKDAIVTVEGLLTE
+588 SKDAIVTVEGVLTE
-602 QEKNSLIEQYLSVE
+602 QEKNSLIEKYLSVE
-616 KVQDTNYYKDYCK
+616 KVQDTDYYKDYCK
-629 FFSIYEKE
+629 FFKNYEDE
-637 RDYLKSS
+637 YDYLNSS
-644 KESLRNI
+644 KDSLRNI
-651 DRIDAIPKCIYD
+651 DRMDAIPKCVYD
-663 ENIDLINKNLGII
+663 ENVDMINENLEKINS
-676 TSKGPKPDAKM
+676 TDVDKDSRM
-687 EATEKILELTV
+687 NATEEILKLTV
-698 SVNTYRCKEYE
+698 SISMFRCRKHDSG
-709 TKIPVD
+709 ISVD
-715 MKFRR
+715 MKYRR

-734 DFEFIEKP
+734 DFEFLEKP
-742 IDDESKEITFY
+742 TDDSNEVNFI

>member
-1 MDCDKLKN
+1 MDYHDA
-9 FYLEKIKT
+9 
-17 SQIKDENFLAK
+17 LAK
-28 PSESIRMHTDNLI
+28 PDETIEQHTDK
-41 INAFLLKQLGYIK
+41 LLECAEILYALGYIK
-54 SDKLFYD
+54 SEQLYKD
-61 LLVACEY
+61 LLVACKN
-68 HDYGKLNSMFQK
+68 HDMGKMNSQFQIRIK
-80 RIRKGFSFKD
+80 RRSKYNYEI
-90 DREVPHA
+90 EVPHA
-97 ILSMFFI
+97 VLSIFFVN
-104 DKTVCS
+104 DSECS
-110 DYIGVLFSIM
+110 DYTSVLFAVLY
-120 FHHYHKK
+120 HHYHKE
-127 SPLTIFYRRIPLIKK
+127 SPMYVFRSERQLIESFLTELDFQQDDYSIMRRKLTK
-142 FLFELNFNV
+142 V
-151 NDYNKMCA
+151 
-159 NIKKIGT
+159 KKI
-166 IFNTNLNDKQKQY
+166 FQTNLNDKQKQY

-186 LHKCDYSASANIPC
+186 LHNCDYSASANIPC

-208 DSIEEWRNGGFE
+208 ESIEDWRSGKFQ
-220 HYEYY
+220 Y
-225 NCQKYC
+225 NTLQEFC
-231 ISNRDENIIMI
+231 IANRNENIMVT
-242 APTGRGKTEA
+242 APTGMGKTEA

-263 FVLPLKTAINAMYGR
+263 FVLPLKTAINAMYVR
-278 IKELANDV
+278 IKKLANDV

-313 KDTDYDFNYEELSR
+313 KDTDYDFDYEELSR
-327 QFCLPVTVCTPDQ
+327 QFCLPITVCTPDQ

-399 LPPFVKEE
+399 LPPFVKKE

-412 GDDVQLADF
+412 GADVQLADF
-421 STEGILRHNVKVFDD
+421 SSEGILRHNVKVFDD

-444 EIVNETNSDTVKKY
+444 EIVNETNSDIVKKY

-513 MNKPEI
+513 MTKPEI

-562 SNFNCYVFT
+562 SNYNCYVFT

-588 SKDAIVTVEGLLTE
+588 SKDAIVTVDGVLTE
-602 QEKNSLIEQYLSVE
+602 QEKNSLIEKYLSVE
-616 KVQDTNYYKDYCK
+616 KVQDTDYYKDYCK
-629 FFSIYEKE
+629 FFKNYEDE
-637 RDYLKSS
+637 YDYLNSS
-644 KESLRNI
+644 NDSLRNI
-651 DRIDAIPKCIYD
+651 DRVDAIPKCIYD
-663 ENIDLINKNLGII
+663 ENVDMINENLEKIN
-676 TSKGPKPDAKM
+676 SKDVDRDSRM
-687 EATEKILELTV
+687 NATEEILKLTV
-698 SVNTYRCKEYE
+698 SISMFRCRKHDSG
-709 TKIPVD
+709 ISVD
-715 MKFRR
+715 MKYRR

-734 DFEFIEKP
+734 DFEFLEKP
-742 IDDESKEITFY
+742 TDDSNEVNFI

>member
-1 MDCDKLKN
+1 MTYDEFSKL
-9 FYLEKIKT
+9 YLAKIKT
-17 SQIKDENFLAK
+17 SQIDDVKFLAK
-28 PSESIRMHTDNLI
+28 PNESIRKHTDKLI
-41 INAFLLKQLGYIK
+41 KNAFLLKQLGYIK

-61 LLVACEY
+61 LLVACEF

-80 RIRKGFSFKD
+80 RIRKGFSFDEIK
-90 DREVPHA
+90 EVAHA
-97 ILSMFFI
+97 ALSIFFI
-104 DKTVCS
+104 DRAVCN
-110 DYIGVLFSIM
+110 DYISVMFAVLY
-120 FHHYHKK
+120 HHYRKD
-127 SPLTIFYRRIPLIKK
+127 SPTYWFDNDPQLVEK
-142 FLFELNFNV
+142 FLFEFDNLPNYDFMDENLEWV
-151 NDYNKMCA
+151 KDLFEK
-159 NIKKIGT
+159 
-166 IFNTNLNDKQKQY
+166 NLNKPDKQY

-208 DSIEEWRNGGFE
+208 ESIEDWRSGKFQ
-220 HYEYY
+220 Y
-225 NCQKYC
+225 NTLQEFC
-231 ISNRDENIIMI
+231 IANRNENIMVT
-242 APTGRGKTEA
+242 APTGMGKTEA

-278 IKELANDV
+278 IKELAKDV

-421 STEGILRHNVKVFDD
+421 SSEGILRHNVKVFDD
-436 KLETDDVI
+436 KLETNDVI
-444 EIVNETNSDTVKKY
+444 QIVNETNSDTVKKY

-504 KASEKELNE
+504 VASKKKLNE
-513 MNKPEI
+513 MTKPEI

-562 SNFNCYVFT
+562 SNYNCYVFT

-588 SKDAIVTVEGLLTE
+588 SKDAIVTIEGVLTE
-602 QEKNSLIEQYLSVE
+602 QEKNSLIEKYLSVE
-616 KVQDTNYYKDYCK
+616 KVQDTDYYKDYCK
-629 FFSIYEKE
+629 FFKNYEDE
-637 RDYLKSS
+637 YDYLNSS
-644 KESLRNI
+644 NDSLRNI
-651 DRIDAIPKCIYD
+651 DRVDAIPKCIYD
-663 ENIDLINKNLGII
+663 ENVDMINENLEKIN
-676 TSKGPKPDAKM
+676 SKDVDRDSRM
-687 EATEKILELTV
+687 NATEEILKLTV
-698 SVNTYRCKEYE
+698 SISMFRCRKHDSG
-709 TKIPVD
+709 ISVD
-715 MKFRR
+715 MKYRK

-734 DFEFIEKP
+734 DFEFFEKP
-742 IDDESKEITFY
+742 TDDSNEVNFI

>member
-1 MDCDKLKN
+1 MDYHN
-9 FYLEKIKT
+9 A
-17 SQIKDENFLAK
+17 LAK
-28 PSESIRMHTDNLI
+28 PSETIEQHTDK
-41 INAFLLKQLGYIK
+41 LLECAKVLYDLGYIK
-54 SDKLFYD
+54 SEQLYKD
-61 LLVACEY
+61 LLVACKN
-68 HDYGKLNSMFQK
+68 HDMGKINSQFQIRIK
-80 RIRKGFSFKD
+80 RKSRFNYEI
-90 DREVPHA
+90 EVPHA
-97 ILSMFFI
+97 VLSIFFVN
-104 DKTVCS
+104 DSECN
-110 DYIGVLFSIM
+110 DYTSVLFAVLY
-120 FHHYHKK
+120 HHYHKV
-127 SPLTIFYRRIPLIKK
+127 SPMNVFRRDRQLVEK
-142 FLFELNFNV
+142 FLTELNFQA
-151 NDYNKMCA
+151 NDYNKMRR
-159 NIKKIGT
+159 NLSKVKKI
-166 IFNTNLNDKQKQY
+166 FQTNLNDKQKQY

-208 DSIEEWRNGGFE
+208 ESIEDWRSGKFQ
-220 HYEYY
+220 Y
-225 NCQKYC
+225 NTLQEFC
-231 ISNRDENIIMI
+231 IANRNENIMVT
-242 APTGRGKTEA
+242 APTGMGKTEA

-278 IKELANDV
+278 IKELAKDV
-286 EAEDVYKSRV
+286 EADDVYKSRV

-362 FIIDEIQMYSPDIL
+362 FIIDEIQMYSPDVL

-436 KLETDDVI
+436 KLKTDDVI
-444 EIVNETNSDTVKKY
+444 QIVNETNSDTVKKY

-491 IKKDRMKKEKEIM
+491 IKKDRMKKEKDIM
-504 KASEKELNE
+504 KASEKELSE

-530 DIDFDILI
+530 DINFDILI

-562 SNFNCYVFT
+562 SNYNCYVFT

-588 SKDAIVTVEGLLTE
+588 SKDAIVTVDGVLTE
-602 QEKNSLIEQYLSVE
+602 QEKNSLIEKYLSVE
-616 KVQDTNYYKDYCK
+616 KVQDTDYYKDYCK
-629 FFSIYEKE
+629 FFKNYEDE
-637 RDYLKSS
+637 YDYLNSS
-644 KESLRNI
+644 NDSLRNI
-651 DRIDAIPKCIYD
+651 DRVDAIPKCVYD
-663 ENIDLINKNLGII
+663 ENVDMINKNLEKIN
-676 TSKGPKPDAKM
+676 SKDVDRDSRM
-687 EATEKILELTV
+687 NATEEILKLTV
-698 SVNTYRCKEYE
+698 SISMFRCRKHDSG
-709 TKIPVD
+709 ISVD
-715 MKFRR
+715 MKYRR

-742 IDDESKEITFY
+742 TDDSNEVNFI

>member
-1 MDCDKLKN
+1 MDYHDA
-9 FYLEKIKT
+9 
-17 SQIKDENFLAK
+17 LAK
-28 PSESIRMHTDNLI
+28 PDETIEQHTDK
-41 INAFLLKQLGYIK
+41 LLECAEILYALGYIK
-54 SDKLFYD
+54 SEQLYKD
-61 LLVACEY
+61 LLVACKN
-68 HDYGKLNSMFQK
+68 HDMGKMNSQFQIRIK
-80 RIRKGFSFKD
+80 RRSKYNYEI
-90 DREVPHA
+90 EVPHA
-97 ILSMFFI
+97 VLSIFFVN
-104 DKTVCS
+104 DSECN
-110 DYIGVLFSIM
+110 DYTSVLFAVLY
-120 FHHYHKK
+120 HHYHKE
-127 SPLTIFYRRIPLIKK
+127 SPMYVFRSERQLIESFLTELDFQQDDYSIMRRKLTK
-142 FLFELNFNV
+142 V
-151 NDYNKMCA
+151 
-159 NIKKIGT
+159 KKI
-166 IFNTNLNDKQKQY
+166 FQTNLNDKQKQY

-208 DSIEEWRNGGFE
+208 ESIEDWRSGKFQ
-220 HYEYY
+220 Y
-225 NCQKYC
+225 NTLQEFC
-231 ISNRDENIIMI
+231 IANRNENIMVT
-242 APTGRGKTEA
+242 APTGMGKTEA

-263 FVLPLKTAINAMYGR
+263 FVLPLKTAINAMYVR
-278 IKELANDV
+278 IKKLANDV

-386 HIMGGKVAVLTAT
+386 HIIGGKVAVLTAT

-436 KLETDDVI
+436 KLKTDDVI
-444 EIVNETNSDTVKKY
+444 PIVNETNSDTVKKY

-491 IKKDRMKKEKEIM
+491 IKKDRMKKEKDIM

-562 SNFNCYVFT
+562 SNYNCYVFT
-571 ELQDRADSFI
+571 ELQDKADSFI

-588 SKDAIVTVEGLLTE
+588 SKDAIVTVEGVLTE
-602 QEKNSLIEQYLSVE
+602 QEKNSLIEKYLSVE
-616 KVQDTNYYKDYCK
+616 KVQDTDYYKDYCK
-629 FFSIYEKE
+629 FFKNYEDE
-637 RDYLKSS
+637 YDYLNSS
-644 KESLRNI
+644 NDSLRNI
-651 DRIDAIPKCIYD
+651 DRMDAIPKCVYD
-663 ENIDLINKNLGII
+663 ENVDMINENLEKIN
-676 TSKGPKPDAKM
+676 SKDVDRDSRM
-687 EATEKILELTV
+687 NATEEILKLTV
-698 SVNTYRCKEYE
+698 SISMFRCRKHDSG
-709 TKIPVD
+709 ISVD

-734 DFEFIEKP
+734 DFEFFEKP
-742 IDDESKEITFY
+742 TDDSNEVNFI

>member
-1 MDCDKLKN
+1 MDYHN
-9 FYLEKIKT
+9 A
-17 SQIKDENFLAK
+17 LAK
-28 PSESIRMHTDNLI
+28 PSETIEQHTDK
-41 INAFLLKQLGYIK
+41 LLECAKVLYDLGYIK
-54 SDKLFYD
+54 SEQLYKD
-61 LLVACEY
+61 LLVACKN
-68 HDYGKLNSMFQK
+68 HDMGKINSQFQIRIK
-80 RIRKGFSFKD
+80 RKSRFNYEI
-90 DREVPHA
+90 EVPHA
-97 ILSMFFI
+97 VLSIFFVN
-104 DKTVCS
+104 DSECN
-110 DYIGVLFSIM
+110 DYTSVLFAVLY
-120 FHHYHKK
+120 HHYHKE
-127 SPLTIFYRRIPLIKK
+127 SPMNVFRRDRQLVEK
-142 FLFELNFNV
+142 FLTELNFQA
-151 NDYNKMCA
+151 NDYNKMRR
-159 NIKKIGT
+159 NLSKVKKI
-166 IFNTNLNDKQKQY
+166 FQTNLNDKQKQY

-208 DSIEEWRNGGFE
+208 ESIEDWRSGKFQ
-220 HYEYY
+220 Y
-225 NCQKYC
+225 NTLQEFC
-231 ISNRDENIIMI
+231 IANRNENIMVT
-242 APTGRGKTEA
+242 APTGMGKTEA

-263 FVLPLKTAINAMYGR
+263 FVLPLKTAINAMYVR
-278 IKELANDV
+278 IKKLANDV

-313 KDTDYDFNYEELSR
+313 KDTDYDFDYEELSR

-421 STEGILRHNVKVFDD
+421 SSEGILRHNVKVFDD

-513 MNKPEI
+513 MTKPEI

-562 SNFNCYVFT
+562 SNYNCYVFT

-588 SKDAIVTVEGLLTE
+588 SKDAIVTVDGVLTE
-602 QEKNSLIEQYLSVE
+602 QEKNSLIEKYLSVE
-616 KVQDTNYYKDYCK
+616 KVQDTDYFKDYCK
-629 FFSIYEKE
+629 FFKNYEDE
-637 RDYLKSS
+637 YDYLNSS
-644 KESLRNI
+644 KDSLRNI
-651 DRIDAIPKCIYD
+651 DRMDAIPKCVYD
-663 ENIDLINKNLGII
+663 ENVDMINENLEKINS
-676 TSKGPKPDAKM
+676 TDVDKGSRM
-687 EATEKILELTV
+687 NATEEILKLTV
-698 SVNTYRCKEYE
+698 SISMFRCRKHDSG
-709 TKIPVD
+709 ISVD
-715 MKFRR
+715 MKYRR

-734 DFEFIEKP
+734 DFEFLEKP
-742 IDDESKEITFY
+742 TDDESKEITFY

>member
-1 MDCDKLKN
+1 MDYHN
-9 FYLEKIKT
+9 A
-17 SQIKDENFLAK
+17 LAK
-28 PSESIRMHTDNLI
+28 PSETIEQHTDK
-41 INAFLLKQLGYIK
+41 LLECAKVLYDLGYIK
-54 SDKLFYD
+54 SEQLYKD
-61 LLVACEY
+61 LLVACKN
-68 HDYGKLNSMFQK
+68 HDMGKINSQFQIRIK
-80 RIRKGFSFKD
+80 RKSRFNYEI
-90 DREVPHA
+90 EVPHA
-97 ILSMFFI
+97 VLSIFFVN
-104 DKTVCS
+104 DSECN
-110 DYIGVLFSIM
+110 DYTSVLFAVLY
-120 FHHYHKK
+120 HHYHKE
-127 SPLTIFYRRIPLIKK
+127 SPMNVFRRDRQLVEK
-142 FLFELNFNV
+142 FLTELNFQV
-151 NDYNKMCA
+151 NDYNKMRR
-159 NIKKIGT
+159 NLSKVKKI
-166 IFNTNLNDKQKQY
+166 FQTNLNDKQKQY

-208 DSIEEWRNGGFE
+208 ESIEDWRSGKFQ
-220 HYEYY
+220 Y
-225 NCQKYC
+225 NTLQEFC
-231 ISNRDENIIMI
+231 IANRNENIMVT
-242 APTGRGKTEA
+242 APTGMGKTEA

-278 IKELANDV
+278 IKELAKDV

-313 KDTDYDFNYEELSR
+313 KDTDYDFDYEELSR

-340 IFDFVLKYPGY
+340 IFDFLLKYPGY

-407 LLKIF
+407 LLKNI

-421 STEGILRHNVKVFDD
+421 SSEGILRHNVKVFDD
-436 KLETDDVI
+436 KLKTDDVI
-444 EIVNETNSDTVKKY
+444 PIVNETNSDTVKKY

-504 KASEKELNE
+504 VASEKKLNE

-562 SNFNCYVFT
+562 SNYNCYVFT

-588 SKDAIVTVEGLLTE
+588 SKDAIVTVDGVLTE
-602 QEKNSLIEQYLSVE
+602 QEKNSLIEKYLSVE
-616 KVQDTNYYKDYCK
+616 KVQDTDYYKDYCK
-629 FFSIYEKE
+629 FFKNYE
-637 RDYLKSS
+637 D
-644 KESLRNI
+644 
-651 DRIDAIPKCIYD
+651 
-663 ENIDLINKNLGII
+663 
-676 TSKGPKPDAKM
+676 
-687 EATEKILELTV
+687 
-698 SVNTYRCKEYE
+698 
-709 TKIPVD
+709 
-715 MKFRR
+715 
-720 IPVIDCNYSFDSGL
+720 
-734 DFEFIEKP
+734 
-742 IDDESKEITFY
+742 

>member
-1 MDCDKLKN
+1 MDYHDA
-9 FYLEKIKT
+9 
-17 SQIKDENFLAK
+17 LAK
-28 PSESIRMHTDNLI
+28 PDETIEQHTDK
-41 INAFLLKQLGYIK
+41 LLECAEILYALGYIK
-54 SDKLFYD
+54 SEQLYKD
-61 LLVACEY
+61 LLVACKN
-68 HDYGKLNSMFQK
+68 HDMGKMNSQFQIRIK
-80 RIRKGFSFKD
+80 RRSKYNYEI
-90 DREVPHA
+90 EVPHA
-97 ILSMFFI
+97 VLSIFFVN
-104 DKTVCS
+104 DSECS
-110 DYIGVLFSIM
+110 DYTSVLFAVLY
-120 FHHYHKK
+120 HHYHKE
-127 SPLTIFYRRIPLIKK
+127 SPMYVFRSERQLIESFLTELDFQQDDYSIMRRKLTK
-142 FLFELNFNV
+142 V
-151 NDYNKMCA
+151 
-159 NIKKIGT
+159 KKI
-166 IFNTNLNDKQKQY
+166 FQTNLNDKQKQY

-208 DSIEEWRNGGFE
+208 ESIEDWRSGKFQ
-220 HYEYY
+220 Y
-225 NCQKYC
+225 NTLQEFC
-231 ISNRDENIIMI
+231 IANCNENIMVT
-242 APTGRGKTEA
+242 APTGMGKTEA

-278 IKELANDV
+278 IKELAKDV
-286 EAEDVYKSRV
+286 EADDVYKSRV

-362 FIIDEIQMYSPDIL
+362 FIIDEIQMYSPDVL

-436 KLETDDVI
+436 KLKTDDVI

-504 KASEKELNE
+504 VASKKKLNE

-562 SNFNCYVFT
+562 SNYNCYVFT

-588 SKDAIVTVEGLLTE
+588 SKDAIVTVDGVLTE
-602 QEKNSLIEQYLSVE
+602 QEKNSLIEKYLSVE
-616 KVQDTNYYKDYCK
+616 KVQDTDYYKDYCK
-629 FFSIYEKE
+629 FFKNYEDE
-637 RDYLKSS
+637 YDYLNSS
-644 KESLRNI
+644 NDSLRNI
-651 DRIDAIPKCIYD
+651 DRVDAIPKCVYD
-663 ENIDLINKNLGII
+663 ENVDMINENLEKIN
-676 TSKGPKPDAKM
+676 SKDVDRDSRM
-687 EATEKILELTV
+687 NATEEILKLTV
-698 SVNTYRCKEYE
+698 SISMFRCRKHDSG
-709 TKIPVD
+709 ISVD
-715 MKFRR
+715 MKYRR

-742 IDDESKEITFY
+742 TDDSNEVNFI

>member
-1 MDCDKLKN
+1 MDYHDA
-9 FYLEKIKT
+9 
-17 SQIKDENFLAK
+17 LAK
-28 PSESIRMHTDNLI
+28 PDETIEQHTDK
-41 INAFLLKQLGYIK
+41 LLECAKVLYDLGYIK
-54 SDKLFYD
+54 SEQLYKD
-61 LLVACEY
+61 LLVACKN
-68 HDYGKLNSMFQK
+68 HDMGKINSQFQIRIK
-80 RIRKGFSFKD
+80 RKSRFNYEI
-90 DREVPHA
+90 EVPHA
-97 ILSMFFI
+97 VLSIFFVN
-104 DKTVCS
+104 DSECN
-110 DYIGVLFSIM
+110 DYTSVLFAVLY
-120 FHHYHKK
+120 HHYHKE
-127 SPLTIFYRRIPLIKK
+127 SPMYVFRSERQLIESFLTELDFQQDDYSIMRRKLTK
-142 FLFELNFNV
+142 V
-151 NDYNKMCA
+151 
-159 NIKKIGT
+159 KKI
-166 IFNTNLNDKQKQY
+166 FQTNLNDKQKQY

-208 DSIEEWRNGGFE
+208 ESIEDWRSGKFQ
-220 HYEYY
+220 Y
-225 NCQKYC
+225 NTLQEFC
-231 ISNRDENIIMI
+231 IANRNENIMVT
-242 APTGRGKTEA
+242 APTGMGKTEA

-278 IKELANDV
+278 IKELAKDV

-421 STEGILRHNVKVFDD
+421 SSEGILRHNVKVFDD
-436 KLETDDVI
+436 KLKTDDVI
-444 EIVNETNSDTVKKY
+444 QIVNETNSDIVKKY

-504 KASEKELNE
+504 KVSEKKLNE

-562 SNFNCYVFT
+562 SNYNCYVFT
-571 ELQDRADSFI
+571 ELQDKADSFI

-588 SKDAIVTVEGLLTE
+588 SKDAIVTIEGVLTE
-602 QEKNSLIEQYLSVE
+602 QEKNSLIEKYLSVE
-616 KVQDTNYYKDYCK
+616 KVQDTDYYKDYCK
-629 FFSIYEKE
+629 FFKNYEDE
-637 RDYLKSS
+637 YDYLNSS
-644 KESLRNI
+644 NDSLRNI
-651 DRIDAIPKCIYD
+651 DRVDAIPKCVYD
-663 ENIDLINKNLGII
+663 ENVDMINENLEKIN
-676 TSKGPKPDAKM
+676 SKDVDRDSRM
-687 EATEKILELTV
+687 NATEEILKLTV
-698 SVNTYRCKEYE
+698 SISMFRCRKHDSG
-709 TKIPVD
+709 ISVD
-715 MKFRR
+715 MKYRK

-742 IDDESKEITFY
+742 TDDSNEVNFI